1 MKRFIVEVL
10 LFIFTSFSIMAE
22 NAGNVT
28 SSVNEIKN
36 NSEIL
41 LKCSNMAGETAQ
53 GMGTAVNNGNN
64 IFLKCLNSENSSENL
79 IGTNKV
85 NSKDILLECLNTSEN
100 TAGEA
105 EKNGN
110 SDEKILKCSNIVRII
125 NANELFQTDKTGSIK
140 GIQLK
145 CSNTVKN
152 VNKAEIPLS
161 DSGGSNDIIL
171 KCSSVSENLPKNETA
186 INSGVTANSN
196 EITLKCSNIVRVVD
210 GNKVFPDNPENSD
223 AVILNCSDT
232 AEKAGN
238 IIGNIGQPK
247 GNIGSLGGNIGG
259 KVPVG
264 PIIGGVAGASAVGA
278 IVGGIGHH
286 GGGGSGSSRPP
297 KAGGGKDGNS
307 KPPKAG
313 GGKDDASNPKKQ
325 KKDDSKI
332 HNVRGIGIQPVN
344 PFWRSNLQEAED
356 SYSKIVRVGFQWV
369 RITASWH
376 RIQSQRNGAYDWQD
390 IDDAV
395 ALARKYNL
403 KVLMQISGAPEW
415 ATGADKLSA
424 AEKNALNARKIWV
437 ASFAPLPQY
446 DNDFSNFVS
455 ALVKRY
461 APKGVIDYEFW
472 NEPGN
477 PEFWH
482 DTIQNPRPNPEHYTN
497 LLKIAYT
504 AAHDAHNDVNVMA
517 GGMTV
522 GVTNNSTG
530 YVGPMEFLE
539 RMYRAGAKGYFDGV
553 SHHPYGIYARTFRD
567 NGWTNMIG
575 DVVAPGGGEK
585 TLYQI
590 MSENGDGNKKI
601 WPSEVGLDAAYPG
614 VEETKQANIISQI
627 LRWYQRS
634 NIFGPL
640 ILYQAKDR
648 KPYITSGVVDR
659 DSNGDGWLDVN
670 IDTNGD
676 GVPDANI
683 DADHN
688 GRPDILD
695 AADPENY
702 FGIWK
707 SDGTE
712 KKAVDVIRRFIN
724 NNHPAPAPTPAPLTN
739 GCNSATD
746 ASGQW
751 KSVKCWEFKD
761 RNIPSDW
768 EGKRIINH
776 LGSHLT
782 YLPSSISLDGDHAI
796 LTTRRHCVNRKG
808 DPLTDANA
816 TTGVCP
822 AGKVTQYSSGRLES
836 GNIVDASKPFR
847 AEIRAKM
854 NWNHLQGM
862 RTALWMQKQRND
874 VDTPACKVPGGNA
887 PYGSLLILEWF
898 ASTPDYGWPASN
910 ISCYYSQTNHEWT
923 PRGFTHRLENRVGS
937 GSKPLTDE
945 WHVWTIEYDGTKVRY
960 YMDGRL
966 APVVHYRIQDARR
979 ISVVDSTRY
988 DQYGSYLSTMPDE
1001 DYSKL
1006 NIPSSLV
1013 KQGFEND
1020 RWHFIINDYVEWEPG
1035 LNPPSDG
1042 APFPVQTT
1050 EIDYVRLY
1058 QK

>member
-1 MKRFIVEVL
+1 MKKSIVAGFL
-10 LFIFTSFSIMAE
+10 LIFLSFSIMAE
-22 NAGNVT
+22 NIGNMP
-28 SSVNEIKN
+28 SSVNEVKSGN
-36 NSEIL
+36 EIL
-41 LKCSNMAGETAQ
+41 LKCLNIVGESTQ
-53 GMGTAVNNGNN
+53 GTEITENNGNN
-64 IFLKCLNSENSSENL
+64 IFLKCLNFENGSENTVT
-79 IGTNKV
+79 TNKI
-85 NSKDILLECLNTSEN
+85 NSKDILMECLNTSEN
-100 TAGEA
+100 TSDEMV
-105 EKNGN
+105 KNEN
-110 SDEKILKCSNIVRII
+110 SDEKILKCSNVVKII
-125 NANELFQTDKTGSIK
+125 NSNELFQTDKIENINGV
-140 GIQLK
+140 QLK

-152 VNKAEIPLS
+152 IGKSEIPLL
-161 DSGGSNDIIL
+161 DSGGSNNIIL
-171 KCSSVSENLPKNETA
+171 KCSNVSEDLSKNETK
-186 INSGVTANSN
+186 INNGTGNST
-196 EITLKCSNIVRVVD
+196 EITLKCSNVVRVID
-210 GNKVFPDNPENSD
+210 GNKVFSDNSEND
-223 AVILNCSDT
+223 TAVILSCSDKT
-232 AEKAGN
+232 ENAN

-247 GNIGSLGGNIGG
+247 VNIGPLGGNIGG
-259 KVPVG
+259 KVPIG

-286 GGGGSGSSRPP
+286 
-297 KAGGGKDGNS
+297 KGGGKGGN
-307 KPPKAG
+307 PG
-313 GGKDDASNPKKQ
+313 HQNGRNDGGKDDNPKKQ
-325 KKDDSKI
+325 KKDDTKI
-332 HNVRGIGIQPVN
+332 HNVKGIGIQPVN
-344 PFWRSNLQEAED
+344 PFWRSNLREAED
-356 SYSKIVRVGFQWV
+356 SYSKIARVGFQWV

-446 DNDFSNFVS
+446 NNEFSNFVS

-461 APKGVIDYEFW
+461 AQKGVIDYEFW

-482 DTIQNPRPNPEHYTN
+482 DTIQNPRPNPEHYTD

-522 GVTNNSTG
+522 GNSNSSTG

-539 RMYRAGAKGYFDGV
+539 RMYRAGAKGYFDGL

-567 NGWTNMIG
+567 NGWANMIG
-575 DVVAPGGGEK
+575 DVVAPGRGEK

-590 MSENGDGNKKI
+590 MSEHGDGNKKI
-601 WPSEVGLDAAYPG
+601 WITEVGIDAAYPG
-614 VEETKQANIISQI
+614 VEETKQANVISKI
-627 LRWYQRS
+627 LDQYQKS
-634 NIFGPL
+634 NIYGPL
-640 ILYQAKDR
+640 IFYQAKDR
-648 KPYITSGVVDR
+648 KPYITSGILDK

-683 DADHN
+683 DTDHN

-739 GCNSATD
+739 GCDSATD

-768 EGKRIINH
+768 VSKRIINH

-898 ASTPDYGWPASN
+898 SSTPSYAWPATN
-910 ISCYYSQTNHEWT
+910 ISCYYSQVNHEWT
-923 PRGFTHRLENRVGS
+923 PRGFTHRLENIVGGHTTS
-937 GSKPLTDE
+937 LTHE
-945 WHVWTIEYDGTKVRY
+945 WHVWAIEFDGTKVRY

-966 APVVHYRIQDARR
+966 IPVVHYRIKDAQR
-979 ISVVDSTRY
+979 ISVVDNTRY
-988 DQYGSYLSTMPDE
+988 DQYGNYLSTMPDE
-1001 DYSKL
+1001 DFSKL
-1006 NIPSSLV
+1006 NIPSALV

-1020 RWHFIINDYVEWEPG
+1020 RWHFIINDYVEWESG
-1035 LNPPSDG
+1035 LNPPSEHS
-1042 APFPVQTT
+1042 PFPVQTT

>member
-1 MKRFIVEVL
+1 MKRFIIAVL
-10 LFIFTSFSIMAE
+10 LLIFMSFSIMAE
-22 NAGNVT
+22 NTGNV
-28 SSVNEIKN
+28 SFSVSEIKSN
-36 NSEIL
+36 NDIL
-41 LKCSNMAGETAQ
+41 LKCSNMAGENTQ
-53 GMGTAVNNGNN
+53 GTGITENNGNN
-64 IFLKCLNSENSSENL
+64 IFLKCINSETGSENI
-79 IGTNKV
+79 IGTNKISSQ
-85 NSKDILLECLNTSEN
+85 NILLKCLNTSESTEDELTKDVN
-100 TAGEA
+100 TA
-105 EKNGN
+105 EKL
-110 SDEKILKCSNIVRII
+110 LKCSNIVRII
-125 NANELFQTDKTGSIK
+125 KIDELSQIESANAV
-140 GIQLK
+140 QLK
-145 CSNTVKN
+145 CSNTVTN
-152 VNKAEIPLS
+152 NIV
-161 DSGGSNDIIL
+161 L
-171 KCSSVSENLPKNETA
+171 KCSGTSENLLKKETT
-186 INSGVTANSN
+186 INSGTVNTA
-196 EITLKCSNIVRVVD
+196 EKLLKCSNIVKVID
-210 GNKVFPDNPENSD
+210 GNKVFSDNLGNYD
-223 AVILNCSDT
+223 AVILNCTDT
-232 AEKAGN
+232 TEKNSN
-238 IIGNIGQPK
+238 IIGNIAQPK
-247 GNIGSLGGNIGG
+247 VNIGSLGGNIGG

-278 IVGGIGHH
+278 IAGGIGHH
-286 GGGGSGSSRPP
+286 
-297 KAGGGKDGNS
+297 KGGGKGGN
-307 KPPKAG
+307 PG
-313 GGKDDASNPKKQ
+313 HQNGRNDGGKDDNPKKQ
-325 KKDDSKI
+325 KKDDTKI
-332 HNVRGIGIQPVN
+332 HNVKGIGIQPVN
-344 PFWRSNLQEAED
+344 PFWRSNLREAED
-356 SYSKIVRVGFQWV
+356 SYSKIAGAGFQWV

-376 RIQSQRNGAYDWQD
+376 RIQSSKNGRYDWQD

-395 ALARKYNL
+395 ALAKKYNL

-437 ASFAPLPQY
+437 ASFAPLQQY
-446 DNDFSNFVS
+446 DNDFSNFVT

-461 APKGVIDYEFW
+461 ASQGVIDYEFW

-482 DTIQNPRPNPEHYTN
+482 DTIQNPRPNPEHYTD

-522 GVTNNSTG
+522 GNSNSSTG

-539 RMYRAGAKGYFDGV
+539 RMYRAGAKGYFDGL

-567 NGWTNMIG
+567 NGWANMIG

-590 MSENGDGNKKI
+590 MSEHGDGNKKI
-601 WPSEVGLDAAYPG
+601 WITEVGIDAAYPG
-614 VEETKQANIISQI
+614 IEETKQANVISKI
-627 LRWYQRS
+627 LDQYQKS
-634 NIFGPL
+634 NIYGPL
-640 ILYQAKDR
+640 IFYQAKDR
-648 KPYITSGVVDR
+648 KPYITSGILDK

-683 DADHN
+683 DTDHN

-739 GCNSATD
+739 GCDSATD

-768 EGKRIINH
+768 VSKRIINH

-898 ASTPDYGWPASN
+898 SSTPSYAWPATN
-910 ISCYYSQTNHEWT
+910 ISCYYSQVNHEWT
-923 PRGFTHRLENRVGS
+923 PRGFTHRLENIVGGHTTS
-937 GSKPLTDE
+937 LTHE
-945 WHVWTIEYDGTKVRY
+945 WHVWAIEFDGTKVRY

-966 APVVHYRIQDARR
+966 IPVVHYRIKDAQR
-979 ISVVDSTRY
+979 ISVVDNTRY
-988 DQYGSYLSTMPDE
+988 DQYGNYLSTMPDE
-1001 DYSKL
+1001 DFSKL
-1006 NIPSSLV
+1006 NIPSALV

-1020 RWHFIINDYVEWEPG
+1020 RWHFIINDYVEWEPA
-1035 LNPPSDG
+1035 LNPPSEHS
-1042 APFPVQTT
+1042 PFPVQTT

>member
-1 MKRFIVEVL
+1 MKRFIIVVL
-10 LFIFTSFSIMAE
+10 ILIFMSFLIMAE
-22 NAGNVT
+22 NIGNVS
-28 SSVNEIKN
+28 SSVSEIKSN
-36 NSEIL
+36 NDIL
-41 LKCSNMAGETAQ
+41 LKCSNMAGESTQ
-53 GMGTAVNNGNN
+53 VTGINENNGNN
-64 IFLKCLNSENSSENL
+64 IFLKCMNSENINES
-79 IGTNKV
+79 IVTTNKI
-85 NSKDILLECLNTSEN
+85 NSKDILLECLNPSEK
-100 TAGEA
+100 TAGET
-105 EKNGN
+105 EKVGN
-110 SDEKILKCSNIVRII
+110 SNEKILKCSNIVKII
-125 NANELFQTDKTGSIK
+125 NASELLQTDKIGDVK

-145 CSNTVKN
+145 CSNPVKN
-152 VNKAEIPLS
+152 VNTAENPLS
-161 DSGGSNDIIL
+161 ESNSSKDIVL
-171 KCSSVSENLPKNETA
+171 KCSSTSENLLKNETT
-186 INSGVTANSN
+186 INSERVTTT
-196 EITLKCSNIVRVVD
+196 EITLKCSNVVKVID
-210 GNKVFPDNPENSD
+210 GNKVFSDNLENYD
-223 AVILNCSDT
+223 AVILNCT
-232 AEKAGN
+232 EKTENNNN

-247 GNIGSLGGNIGG
+247 GNIGSLGSNIGG
-259 KVPVG
+259 KVPIG
-264 PIIGGVAGASAVGA
+264 PIIGGAVGIPAVGA

-286 GGGGSGSSRPP
+286 GG
-297 KAGGGKDGNS
+297 K
-307 KPPKAG
+307 
-313 GGKDDASNPKKQ
+313 GKDDSPKAQNGGNNGSNNSGKNDIGKP

-332 HNVRGIGIQPVN
+332 HNVKGIGIQPVN

-356 SYSKIVRVGFQWV
+356 SYSKIARVGFQWV

-376 RIQSQRNGAYDWQD
+376 RIQSSKNEGYDWQD
-390 IDDAV
+390 IDDAI
-395 ALARKYNL
+395 ALAKKYNL

-415 ATGADKLSA
+415 ATGVDKLSA

-437 ASFAPLPQY
+437 ASFAPLQQY
-446 DNDFSNFVS
+446 DNDFSNFVT

-461 APKGVIDYEFW
+461 ASQGVIDYEFW

-482 DTIQNPRPNPEHYTN
+482 DTIQNPRPNPEHYTD

-522 GVTNNSTG
+522 GASNSATG

-539 RMYRAGAKGYFDGV
+539 RIYRAGAKGYFDGL

-567 NGWTNMIG
+567 NGWANMIG

-590 MSENGDGNKKI
+590 MSEHGDGNKKI
-601 WPSEVGLDAAYPG
+601 WITEVGIDAAYPG
-614 VEETKQANIISQI
+614 VEETKQANVISKI
-627 LRWYQRS
+627 LDQYQKS
-634 NIFGPL
+634 NIYGPL
-640 ILYQAKDR
+640 IFYQAKDR
-648 KPYITSGVVDR
+648 KPYITSGILDK

-683 DADHN
+683 DTDHN

-739 GCNSATD
+739 GCDSATD

-768 EGKRIINH
+768 VSKRIINH
-776 LGSHLT
+776 LDSHLT

-898 ASTPDYGWPASN
+898 SSTPSYAWPATN
-910 ISCYYSQTNHEWT
+910 ISCYYSQVNHEWT
-923 PRGFTHRLENRVGS
+923 PRGFTHRLENIVGGHTTS
-937 GSKPLTDE
+937 LTHE
-945 WHVWTIEYDGTKVRY
+945 WHVWAIEFDGTKVRY

-966 APVVHYRIQDARR
+966 IPVVHYRIKDAQR
-979 ISVVDSTRY
+979 ISVVDNTRY
-988 DQYGSYLSTMPDE
+988 DQYGNYLSTMPDE
-1001 DYSKL
+1001 DFSKL
-1006 NIPSSLV
+1006 NIPSALI

-1020 RWHFIINDYVEWEPG
+1020 KWHFIFNDYVEWEPG
-1035 LNPPSDG
+1035 LNPPSEHS
-1042 APFPVQTT
+1042 PFPVQTT
-1050 EIDYVRLY
+1050 DIDYVRLY
-1058 QK
+1058 RKN

>member
-1 MKRFIVEVL
+1 MKRFIIAVL
-10 LFIFTSFSIMAE
+10 LLICISFSIMAE
-22 NAGNVT
+22 NIGNVS
-28 SSVNEIKN
+28 SSVNEVKSHN
-36 NSEIL
+36 EIL
-41 LKCSNMAGETAQ
+41 LKCLNIAKESAQ
-53 GMGTAVNNGNN
+53 KTGITENNGNN
-64 IFLKCLNSENSSENL
+64 IFLKCLNFENSSENTVT
-79 IGTNKV
+79 TNKIS
-85 NSKDILLECLNTSEN
+85 SKDILLECLNTNEN
-100 TAGEA
+100 TAGEV

-125 NANELFQTDKTGSIK
+125 NANELLQTDKIGGIN

-152 VNKAEIPLS
+152 GNKAEIS
-161 DSGGSNDIIL
+161 ISGSIGSNNIIL
-171 KCSSVSENLPKNETA
+171 KCSSVSENLPKNETV
-186 INSGVTANSN
+186 INSGETSNSN

-210 GNKVFPDNPENSD
+210 GNKVFPDNPENND
-223 AVILNCSDT
+223 AVILNCSDAT
-232 AEKAGN
+232 EKNSN
-238 IIGNIGQPK
+238 IIGNIEQPK
-247 GNIGSLGGNIGG
+247 GNLGSSGGNIGG

-278 IVGGIGHH
+278 IIGGIGHH
-286 GGGGSGSSRPP
+286 GGDNNGSSSPSKGGS
-297 KAGGGKDGNS
+297 GKDGNS
-307 KPPKAG
+307 KPPKNG
-313 GGKDDASNPKKQ
+313 GGKDDASNPKKE
-325 KKDDSKI
+325 KKDDPKI
-332 HNVRGIGIQPVN
+332 HDVRGIGIQPVN

-356 SYSKIVRVGFQWV
+356 SYSKIAKVGFQWV

-376 RIQSQRNGAYDWQD
+376 RIQSKKNGGYDWQD

-395 ALARKYNL
+395 ALAKKYNL

-446 DNDFSNFVS
+446 DNDFSNFVT

-461 APKGVIDYEFW
+461 ATKGVIDYEFW

-482 DTIQNPRPNPEHYTN
+482 DTIQNPKPNPEHYTN

-504 AAHDAHNDVNVMA
+504 AAHNAHDDVNIMA

-522 GVTNNSTG
+522 GSSNSSTG
-530 YVGPMEFLE
+530 YIGPMEFLE

-567 NGWTNMIG
+567 NGWANMIG
-575 DVVAPGGGEK
+575 DVVKPGGGEK

-614 VEETKQANIISQI
+614 VDEIKQANVISQI
-627 LRWYQRS
+627 LGWYQKS

-659 DSNGDGWLDVN
+659 DNNGDGWLDVN

-676 GVPDANI
+676 GIPDANI
-683 DADHN
+683 DADNN

-712 KKAVDVIRRFIN
+712 KKAVDVLRRFIN
-724 NNHPAPAPTPAPLTN
+724 NKMISSPAPLAN
-739 GCNSATD
+739 GCDSATD

-768 EGKRIINH
+768 QSKRIINH
-776 LGSHLT
+776 LDSHLT
-782 YLPSSISLDGDHAI
+782 YLPNNISLDGDHVKI
-796 LTTRRHCVNRKG
+796 TTRRHCVNRKG

-836 GNIVDASKPFR
+836 NKLVDASKPFR

-854 NWNHLQGM
+854 NWNRLQGM
-862 RTALWMQKQRND
+862 RTALWMQKQQND
-874 VDTPACKVPGGNA
+874 VDTPICKNPGGSA

-898 ASTPDYGWPASN
+898 ASTPSYAWPATN
-910 ISCYYSQTNHEWT
+910 ISCYYSQVNHEWT
-923 PRGFTHRLENRVGS
+923 PRGFTHRLENIVGGHS
-937 GSKPLTDE
+937 ESLTHE
-945 WHVWTIEYDGTKVRY
+945 WHVWAIEFDGTKVRY
-960 YMDGRL
+960 YMDGRMI
-966 APVVHYRIQDARR
+966 PVVHYRIKDAQR
-979 ISVVDSTRY
+979 ISVVDNTRY
-988 DQYGSYLSTMPDE
+988 DQYGNYLSTMPDE
-1001 DYSKL
+1001 DFGKL
-1006 NIPSSLV
+1006 NIPSALV

-1020 RWHFIINDYVEWEPG
+1020 KWHFIFNDYVEWESG
-1035 LNPPSDG
+1035 LNPPSEHS
-1042 APFPVQTT
+1042 PFPVQTT

>member
-1 MKRFIVEVL
+1 MVKFIVRGL
-10 LFIFTSFSIMAE
+10 LLICISFSIMAE
-22 NAGNVT
+22 NVDNVT
-28 SSVNEIKN
+28 SSANEIKN
-36 NSEIL
+36 SSEIL
-41 LKCSNMAGETAQ
+41 LKCSNMAGENAQ
-53 GMGTAVNNGNN
+53 GTGITENNGNN
-64 IFLKCLNSENSSENL
+64 IFLKCINSETGSENI
-79 IGTNKV
+79 IGTNKISSQ
-85 NSKDILLECLNTSEN
+85 NILLKCLNTSESTEDELTKDVN
-100 TAGEA
+100 TA
-105 EKNGN
+105 EKL
-110 SDEKILKCSNIVRII
+110 LKCSNIVRII
-125 NANELFQTDKTGSIK
+125 KIDELSQIESANAV
-140 GIQLK
+140 QLK
-145 CSNTVKN
+145 CSNTVTN
-152 VNKAEIPLS
+152 NIV
-161 DSGGSNDIIL
+161 L
-171 KCSSVSENLPKNETA
+171 KCSGTSENLLKKETT
-186 INSGVTANSN
+186 INSGTVNTA
-196 EITLKCSNIVRVVD
+196 EKLLKCSNIVKVID
-210 GNKVFPDNPENSD
+210 GNKVFSDNLGNYD
-223 AVILNCSDT
+223 AVILNCTDT
-232 AEKAGN
+232 TEKNSN
-238 IIGNIGQPK
+238 IIGNIAQPK
-247 GNIGSLGGNIGG
+247 VNIGSLGGNIGG

-278 IVGGIGHH
+278 IAGGIGHH
-286 GGGGSGSSRPP
+286 
-297 KAGGGKDGNS
+297 KGGGKGGN
-307 KPPKAG
+307 PG
-313 GGKDDASNPKKQ
+313 HQNGRNDGGKDDNPKKQ
-325 KKDDSKI
+325 KKDDTKI
-332 HNVRGIGIQPVN
+332 HNVKGIGIQPVN
-344 PFWRSNLQEAED
+344 PFWRSNLREAED
-356 SYSKIVRVGFQWV
+356 SYSKIAGAGFQWV

-376 RIQSQRNGAYDWQD
+376 RIQSSKNGRYDWQD

-395 ALARKYNL
+395 ALAKKYNL

-437 ASFAPLPQY
+437 ASFAPLQQY
-446 DNDFSNFVS
+446 DNDFSNFVT

-461 APKGVIDYEFW
+461 ASQGVIDYEFW

-482 DTIQNPRPNPEHYTN
+482 DTIQNPRPNPEHYTD

-522 GVTNNSTG
+522 GASNSATG

-539 RMYRAGAKGYFDGV
+539 RMYRAGAKGYFDGL

-567 NGWTNMIG
+567 NGWANMIG

-590 MSENGDGNKKI
+590 MSEHGDGNKKI
-601 WPSEVGLDAAYPG
+601 WITEVGIDAAYPG
-614 VEETKQANIISQI
+614 VEETKQANVISKI
-627 LRWYQRS
+627 LDQYQKS
-634 NIFGPL
+634 NIYGPL
-640 ILYQAKDR
+640 IFYQAKDR
-648 KPYITSGVVDR
+648 KPYITSGILDK

-683 DADHN
+683 DTDHN

-739 GCNSATD
+739 GCDSATD

-768 EGKRIINH
+768 VSKRIINH

-898 ASTPDYGWPASN
+898 SSTPSYAWPATN
-910 ISCYYSQTNHEWT
+910 ISCYYSQVNHEWT
-923 PRGFTHRLENRVGS
+923 PRGFTHRLENIVGGHTTS
-937 GSKPLTDE
+937 LTHE
-945 WHVWTIEYDGTKVRY
+945 WHVWAIEFDGTKVRY

-966 APVVHYRIQDARR
+966 IPVVHYRIKDAQR
-979 ISVVDSTRY
+979 ISVVDNTRY
-988 DQYGSYLSTMPDE
+988 DQYGNYLSTMPDE
-1001 DYSKL
+1001 DFSKL
-1006 NIPSSLV
+1006 NIPSALV

-1020 RWHFIINDYVEWEPG
+1020 RWHFIINDYVEWESG
-1035 LNPPSDG
+1035 LNPPSEHS
-1042 APFPVQTT
+1042 PFPVQTT

>member
-1 MKRFIVEVL
+1 MKKSIVAVL
-10 LFIFTSFSIMAE
+10 LLIFLSFSIMAE
-22 NAGNVT
+22 NMGNMP
-28 SSVNEIKN
+28 SSVNEVKSGN
-36 NSEIL
+36 EIL
-41 LKCSNMAGETAQ
+41 LKCLNTVGESTQ
-53 GMGTAVNNGNN
+53 GTEITENNGNN
-64 IFLKCLNSENSSENL
+64 IFLKCLNFENSSENTVT
-79 IGTNKV
+79 TNKI
-85 NSKDILLECLNTSEN
+85 NSKDILLECLDTSKNTSDEMV
-100 TAGEA
+100 
-105 EKNGN
+105 KNEN
-110 SDEKILKCSNIVRII
+110 SDEKILKCSNLVKII
-125 NANELFQTDKTGSIK
+125 NSNELFQTEKIENINGV
-140 GIQLK
+140 QLK

-152 VNKAEIPLS
+152 IGKSEIPLL

-171 KCSSVSENLPKNETA
+171 KCSNVSEDLSKNETK
-186 INSGVTANSN
+186 INNVTGNST
-196 EITLKCSNIVRVVD
+196 EITLKCSNIVRVID
-210 GNKVFPDNPENSD
+210 GNKVFSDNSEND
-223 AVILNCSDT
+223 TAVILSCSDKT
-232 AEKAGN
+232 ENAN

-247 GNIGSLGGNIGG
+247 VNIGSLGGNIGG

-286 GGGGSGSSRPP
+286 
-297 KAGGGKDGNS
+297 KGGGKGGN
-307 KPPKAG
+307 PG
-313 GGKDDASNPKKQ
+313 HQNGRNDGGKDDNPKKQ
-325 KKDDSKI
+325 KKDDTKI
-332 HNVRGIGIQPVN
+332 HNVKGIGIQPVN
-344 PFWRSNLQEAED
+344 PFWRSNLREAED
-356 SYSKIVRVGFQWV
+356 SYSQIAKVGFQWV

-376 RIQSQRNGAYDWQD
+376 RIQSSKNGRYDWQD

-395 ALARKYNL
+395 ALAKKYNL
-403 KVLMQISGAPEW
+403 KVLIQISGAPEW

-437 ASFAPLPQY
+437 ASFAPLQQY

-461 APKGVIDYEFW
+461 ASQGVIDYEFW

-482 DTIQNPRPNPEHYTN
+482 DTIQNPRPNPEHYTH

-504 AAHDAHNDVNVMA
+504 AAHNAHNDVNVMA

-522 GVTNNSTG
+522 GNSNSSTG
-530 YVGPMEFLE
+530 YIGPMEFLE
-539 RMYRAGAKGYFDGV
+539 RMYRSGAKGYFDGV
-553 SHHPYGIYARTFRD
+553 SHHPYGIYARAFRD
-567 NGWTNMIG
+567 NGWANMIG
-575 DVVAPGGGEK
+575 DVVAPGTGEK

-614 VEETKQANIISQI
+614 VDETKQANVISQI
-627 LRWYQRS
+627 LGWYQKS
-634 NIFGPL
+634 DIFGPL

-676 GVPDANI
+676 GIPDANI
-683 DADHN
+683 DADNN

-712 KKAVDVIRRFIN
+712 KKAVDVIRRFIKN
-724 NNHPAPAPTPAPLTN
+724 QPAPGSSPLKN
-739 GCNSATD
+739 GCSSATD

-768 EGKRIINH
+768 ASKRIINH
-776 LGSHLT
+776 LGSYLT
-782 YLPSSISLDGDHAI
+782 YLPSSISLDGDHVI

-836 GNIVDASKPFR
+836 NKLVDASKPFR
-847 AEIRAKM
+847 AEIRARM
-854 NWNHLQGM
+854 NWNRLQGM
-862 RTALWMQKQRND
+862 RTALWMQKQQND
-874 VDTPACKVPGGNA
+874 VDTPICKNPGGSA

-898 ASTPDYGWPASN
+898 SSTPSYAWPATN
-910 ISCYYSQTNHEWT
+910 ISCYYSQVNHEWT
-923 PRGFTHRLENRVGS
+923 PRGFTHRLENIVG
-937 GSKPLTDE
+937 GQSKSLTHE
-945 WHVWTIEYDGTKVRY
+945 WHVWTIEFDGTKVRY

-966 APVVHYRIQDARR
+966 IPVVHYRIKDAQR
-979 ISVVDSTRY
+979 ISVVDKTRY
-988 DQYGSYLSTMPDE
+988 DQYGNYLSTMPDE
-1001 DYSKL
+1001 DFSKL
-1006 NIPSSLV
+1006 NAPSSLI

-1020 RWHFIINDYVEWEPG
+1020 KWHFIFNDYVEWEPG
-1035 LNPPSDG
+1035 LNPPSEHS
-1042 APFPVQTT
+1042 PFPVQTT

>member
-1 MKRFIVEVL
+1 MKKSIVAVL
-10 LFIFTSFSIMAE
+10 LLIFVSFSIMAE
-22 NAGNVT
+22 NIGNMP
-28 SSVNEIKN
+28 SSVNEVKSGN
-36 NSEIL
+36 EIL
-41 LKCSNMAGETAQ
+41 LKCLNTVGESTQ
-53 GMGTAVNNGNN
+53 GTEITENNGNN
-64 IFLKCLNSENSSENL
+64 IFLKCLNFENSSENTVT
-79 IGTNKV
+79 TNKI
-85 NSKDILLECLNTSEN
+85 NSKDILLECLDTSKNTSDEMV
-100 TAGEA
+100 
-105 EKNGN
+105 KNEN
-110 SDEKILKCSNIVRII
+110 SDEKILKCSNLVKII
-125 NANELFQTDKTGSIK
+125 NSNELFQTDKIENINGV
-140 GIQLK
+140 QLK

-152 VNKAEIPLS
+152 IGKSEIPLL
-161 DSGGSNDIIL
+161 DSSGSNDIIL
-171 KCSSVSENLPKNETA
+171 KCSDVSEDLSKNETK
-186 INSGVTANSN
+186 INNGIGNST
-196 EITLKCSNIVRVVD
+196 EITLKCSNIVRVID
-210 GNKVFPDNPENSD
+210 GNKVFSDNSEND
-223 AVILNCSDT
+223 TAVILSCSDKT
-232 AEKAGN
+232 ENAN

-247 GNIGSLGGNIGG
+247 VNIGSLGGNIGG

-286 GGGGSGSSRPP
+286 
-297 KAGGGKDGNS
+297 KGGGKGGN
-307 KPPKAG
+307 PG
-313 GGKDDASNPKKQ
+313 HQNGRNDGGKDDNPKKQ
-325 KKDDSKI
+325 KKDDTKI
-332 HNVRGIGIQPVN
+332 HNVKGIGIQPVN
-344 PFWRSNLQEAED
+344 PFWRSNLREAED
-356 SYSKIVRVGFQWV
+356 SYSQIAKVGFQWV

-376 RIQSQRNGAYDWQD
+376 RIQSSKNGRYDWQD

-395 ALARKYNL
+395 ALAKKYNL

-437 ASFAPLPQY
+437 ASFAPLQQY

-461 APKGVIDYEFW
+461 ASQGVIDYEFW

-482 DTIQNPRPNPEHYTN
+482 DTIQNPRPNPEHYTH

-504 AAHDAHNDVNVMA
+504 AAHNAHNDVNVMA

-522 GVTNNSTG
+522 GNSNSSTG
-530 YVGPMEFLE
+530 YIGPMEFLE
-539 RMYRAGAKGYFDGV
+539 RMYRSGAKGYFDGV
-553 SHHPYGIYARTFRD
+553 SHHPYGIYARAFRE
-567 NGWTNMIG
+567 NGWANMIG
-575 DVVAPGGGEK
+575 DVVAPGTGEK

-614 VEETKQANIISQI
+614 VDETKQANVIGQI
-627 LRWYQRS
+627 LGWYQKS
-634 NIFGPL
+634 DIFGPL

-648 KPYITSGVVDR
+648 KPYITSGVLDR

-676 GVPDANI
+676 GIPDANI
-683 DADHN
+683 DADNN

-712 KKAVDVIRRFIN
+712 KKAVDVIRRFIKN
-724 NNHPAPAPTPAPLTN
+724 QPAPGSSPLTN
-739 GCNSATD
+739 GCSSATD

-761 RNIPSDW
+761 RNIPSGW
-768 EGKRIINH
+768 QSKKAINH
-776 LGSHLT
+776 LNSHLS
-782 YLPSSISLDGDHAI
+782 YLQNNVSLVDGDYVRI
-796 LTTRRHCVNRKG
+796 TTRRHCVNRIG

-816 TTGVCP
+816 TTGVCA
-822 AGKVTQYSSGRLES
+822 AGKITQYSSGRLES
-836 GNIVDASKPFR
+836 NKLVDASKPFR
-847 AEIRAKM
+847 AEIRARM
-854 NWNHLQGM
+854 NWNRLQGM
-862 RTALWMQKQRND
+862 RTALWMQKQQND
-874 VDTPACKVPGGNA
+874 VDTPICKNPGGSA

-898 ASTPDYGWPASN
+898 SSTPSYAWPATN
-910 ISCYYSQTNHEWT
+910 ISCYYSQVNHEWT
-923 PRGFTHRLENRVGS
+923 PRGFTHRLENIVG
-937 GSKPLTDE
+937 GQSKSLTHE
-945 WHVWTIEYDGTKVRY
+945 WHVWTIEFDGTKVRY

-966 APVVHYRIQDARR
+966 IPVVHYRIKDAQR
-979 ISVVDSTRY
+979 ISVVDNTRY
-988 DQYGSYLSTMPDE
+988 DQYGNYLSTMPDE
-1001 DYSKL
+1001 DFSKL
-1006 NIPSSLV
+1006 NAPSSLI

-1020 RWHFIINDYVEWEPG
+1020 KWHFIFNDYVEWEPG
-1035 LNPPSDG
+1035 LNPPSEHS
-1042 APFPVQTT
+1042 PFPIQTT

>member
-1 MKRFIVEVL
+1 MKKSIVAVL
-10 LFIFTSFSIMAE
+10 LLIFVSFSIMAE
-22 NAGNVT
+22 NIGNMP
-28 SSVNEIKN
+28 SSVNEVKSGN
-36 NSEIL
+36 EIL
-41 LKCSNMAGETAQ
+41 LKCLNTVGESTQ
-53 GMGTAVNNGNN
+53 GTEITENNGNN
-64 IFLKCLNSENSSENL
+64 IFLKCLNFENSSENTVT
-79 IGTNKV
+79 TNKI
-85 NSKDILLECLNTSEN
+85 NSKDILLECLDTSKNTSDEMV
-100 TAGEA
+100 
-105 EKNGN
+105 KNEN
-110 SDEKILKCSNIVRII
+110 SDEKILKCSNLVKII
-125 NANELFQTDKTGSIK
+125 NSNELFQTDKIENINGV
-140 GIQLK
+140 QLK

-152 VNKAEIPLS
+152 IGKSEIPLL

-171 KCSSVSENLPKNETA
+171 KCSNVSEDLSKNETK
-186 INSGVTANSN
+186 INNVTGNST
-196 EITLKCSNIVRVVD
+196 EITLKCSNIVRVID
-210 GNKVFPDNPENSD
+210 GNKVFSDNSEND
-223 AVILNCSDT
+223 TAVILSCSDKT
-232 AEKAGN
+232 ENAN

-247 GNIGSLGGNIGG
+247 VNIGSLGGNIGG

-286 GGGGSGSSRPP
+286 
-297 KAGGGKDGNS
+297 KGGGKGGAPGYKNGRND
-307 KPPKAG
+307 
-313 GGKDDASNPKKQ
+313 GGKDDNPKKQ
-325 KKDDSKI
+325 KKDDTKI
-332 HNVRGIGIQPVN
+332 HNVKGIGIQPVN
-344 PFWRSNLQEAED
+344 PFWRSNLREAED
-356 SYSKIVRVGFQWV
+356 SYSQIAKVGFQWV
-369 RITASWH
+369 RITASWN
-376 RIQSQRNGAYDWQD
+376 RIQSSKNGRYDWQD

-395 ALARKYNL
+395 ALAKKYNL

-437 ASFAPLPQY
+437 ASFAPLQQY

-461 APKGVIDYEFW
+461 ASQGVIDYEFW

-482 DTIQNPRPNPEHYTN
+482 DTIQNPRPNPEHYTH

-504 AAHDAHNDVNVMA
+504 AAHNAHNDVNVMA

-522 GVTNNSTG
+522 GNSNSSTG
-530 YVGPMEFLE
+530 YIGPMEFLE
-539 RMYRAGAKGYFDGV
+539 RMYRSGAKGYFDGV
-553 SHHPYGIYARTFRD
+553 SHHPYGIYARAFRD
-567 NGWTNMIG
+567 NGWANMIG
-575 DVVAPGGGEK
+575 DVVAPGTGEK

-614 VEETKQANIISQI
+614 VDETKQANVISQI
-627 LRWYQRS
+627 LGWYQKS
-634 NIFGPL
+634 DIFGPL

-676 GVPDANI
+676 GIPDANI
-683 DADHN
+683 DADNN

-712 KKAVDVIRRFIN
+712 KKAVDVIRRFIKN
-724 NNHPAPAPTPAPLTN
+724 QPAPGSSPLTN
-739 GCNSATD
+739 GCSSATD

-761 RNIPSDW
+761 RNIPSGW
-768 EGKRIINH
+768 QSKKAINH
-776 LGSHLT
+776 LNSYLS
-782 YLPSSISLDGDHAI
+782 YLPNNVSLVDGDYVRI
-796 LTTRRHCVNRKG
+796 TTRRHCVNRIG

-816 TTGVCP
+816 TTGVCA
-822 AGKVTQYSSGRLES
+822 AGKITQYSSGRLES
-836 GNIVDASKPFR
+836 NKLVDASKPFR
-847 AEIRAKM
+847 AEIRARM
-854 NWNHLQGM
+854 NWNRLQGM
-862 RTALWMQKQRND
+862 RTALWMQKQQND
-874 VDTPACKVPGGNA
+874 VDTPICKNPGGSA

-898 ASTPDYGWPASN
+898 SSTPSYAWPATN
-910 ISCYYSQTNHEWT
+910 ISCYYSQVNHEWT
-923 PRGFTHRLENRVGS
+923 PRGFTHRLENIVG
-937 GSKPLTDE
+937 GQSKSLTHE
-945 WHVWTIEYDGTKVRY
+945 WHVWTIEFDGTKVRY

-966 APVVHYRIQDARR
+966 IPVVHYRIKDAQR
-979 ISVVDSTRY
+979 ISVVDKTRY
-988 DQYGSYLSTMPDE
+988 DQYGNYLSTMPDE
-1001 DYSKL
+1001 DFSKL
-1006 NIPSSLV
+1006 NAPSSLI

-1020 RWHFIINDYVEWEPG
+1020 KWHFIFNDYVEWEPG
-1035 LNPPSDG
+1035 LNPPSEHS
-1042 APFPVQTT
+1042 PFPVQTT

>member
-1 MKRFIVEVL
+1 MKRFIIAVL
-10 LFIFTSFSIMAE
+10 LLICISFSIMAE
-22 NAGNVT
+22 NVDNVT
-28 SSVNEIKN
+28 SSANEIKN
-36 NSEIL
+36 SGEIL
-41 LKCSNMAGETAQ
+41 LKCSNMAGENAQ
-53 GMGTAVNNGNN
+53 GTGITENNGNN
-64 IFLKCLNSENSSENL
+64 IFLKCINSETGSENI
-79 IGTNKV
+79 IGTNKISSQ
-85 NSKDILLECLNTSEN
+85 NILLKCLNTSESTEDELTKDVN
-100 TAGEA
+100 TA
-105 EKNGN
+105 EKL
-110 SDEKILKCSNIVRII
+110 LKCSNIVRII
-125 NANELFQTDKTGSIK
+125 KIDELSQIESANAV
-140 GIQLK
+140 QLK
-145 CSNTVKN
+145 CSNTVTN
-152 VNKAEIPLS
+152 NIV
-161 DSGGSNDIIL
+161 L
-171 KCSSVSENLPKNETA
+171 KCSGTSENLLKKETT
-186 INSGVTANSN
+186 INSGTVNTA
-196 EITLKCSNIVRVVD
+196 EKLLKCSNIVKVID
-210 GNKVFPDNPENSD
+210 GNKVFSDNLGNYD
-223 AVILNCSDT
+223 AVILNCTDT
-232 AEKAGN
+232 TEKNSN
-238 IIGNIGQPK
+238 IIGNIAQPK
-247 GNIGSLGGNIGG
+247 VNIGSLGGNIGG

-278 IVGGIGHH
+278 IAGGIGHH
-286 GGGGSGSSRPP
+286 
-297 KAGGGKDGNS
+297 KGGGKGGN
-307 KPPKAG
+307 PG
-313 GGKDDASNPKKQ
+313 HQNGRNDGGKDDNPKKQ
-325 KKDDSKI
+325 KKDDTKI
-332 HNVRGIGIQPVN
+332 HNVKGIGIQPVN
-344 PFWRSNLQEAED
+344 PFWRSNLREAED
-356 SYSKIVRVGFQWV
+356 SYSKIAGAGFQWV

-376 RIQSQRNGAYDWQD
+376 RIQSSKNGRYDWQD

-395 ALARKYNL
+395 ALAKKYNL

-446 DNDFSNFVS
+446 NNEFSNFVS

-482 DTIQNPRPNPEHYTN
+482 DTIQNPRPNPEHYTD

-522 GVTNNSTG
+522 GASNSTTG

-539 RMYRAGAKGYFDGV
+539 RMYRAGAKGYFDGL

-567 NGWTNMIG
+567 NGWANMIG

-590 MSENGDGNKKI
+590 MSEHGDGNKKI
-601 WPSEVGLDAAYPG
+601 WITEVGIDAAYPG
-614 VEETKQANIISQI
+614 IEETKQANVISKI
-627 LRWYQRS
+627 LDQYQKS
-634 NIFGPL
+634 NIYGPL
-640 ILYQAKDR
+640 IFYQAKDR
-648 KPYITSGVVDR
+648 KPYITSGILDK

-683 DADHN
+683 DTDHN

-739 GCNSATD
+739 GCDSATD

-751 KSVKCWEFKD
+751 KSVKCWEFKG

-768 EGKRIINH
+768 VSKRIINH

-898 ASTPDYGWPASN
+898 SSTPSYAWPATN
-910 ISCYYSQTNHEWT
+910 ISCYYSQVNHEWT
-923 PRGFTHRLENRVGS
+923 PRGFTHRLENIVGGHTTS
-937 GSKPLTDE
+937 LTHE
-945 WHVWTIEYDGTKVRY
+945 WHVWAIEFDGTKVRY

-966 APVVHYRIQDARR
+966 IPVVHYRIKDAQR
-979 ISVVDSTRY
+979 ISVVDNTRY
-988 DQYGSYLSTMPDE
+988 DQYGNYLSTMPDE
-1001 DYSKL
+1001 DFSKL
-1006 NIPSSLV
+1006 NIPSALV

-1020 RWHFIINDYVEWEPG
+1020 KWHFIINDYVEWESG
-1035 LNPPSDG
+1035 LNPPSEHS
-1042 APFPVQTT
+1042 PFPVQTT

>member
-1 MKRFIVEVL
+1 MKRFIIAVL
-10 LFIFTSFSIMAE
+10 LLIFMSFSIMAE
-22 NAGNVT
+22 NTGNV
-28 SSVNEIKN
+28 SFSVSEIKSN
-36 NSEIL
+36 NDIL
-41 LKCSNMAGETAQ
+41 LKCSNMAGENAQ
-53 GMGTAVNNGNN
+53 GTGITENNGNN
-64 IFLKCLNSENSSENL
+64 IFLKCINSETGSENI
-79 IGTNKV
+79 IGTNKISSQ
-85 NSKDILLECLNTSEN
+85 NILLKCLNTSESTEDELTKDVN
-100 TAGEA
+100 TA
-105 EKNGN
+105 EKL
-110 SDEKILKCSNIVRII
+110 LKCSNIVRII
-125 NANELFQTDKTGSIK
+125 KIDELSQIESANAV
-140 GIQLK
+140 QLK
-145 CSNTVKN
+145 CSNTVTN
-152 VNKAEIPLS
+152 NIV
-161 DSGGSNDIIL
+161 L
-171 KCSSVSENLPKNETA
+171 KCSGTSENLLKKETT
-186 INSGVTANSN
+186 INSGTVNTA
-196 EITLKCSNIVRVVD
+196 EKLLKCSNIVKVID
-210 GNKVFPDNPENSD
+210 GNKVFSDNLGNYD

-232 AEKAGN
+232 TVAPVNNVVGTV
-238 IIGNIGQPK
+238 GQS
-247 GNIGSLGGNIGG
+247 GGSTGLSGGGIGG
-259 KVPVG
+259 VSPVV
-264 PIIGGVAGASAVGA
+264 PIIGGAVPAVGA
-278 IVGGIGHH
+278 IIGATRHH
-286 GGGGSGSSRPP
+286 GGGGGGNGTSKPP

-344 PFWRSNLQEAED
+344 PFWRSNLREAED
-356 SYSKIVRVGFQWV
+356 SYSKIARVGFQWV

-446 DNDFSNFVS
+446 NNEFSNFVS

-482 DTIQNPRPNPEHYTN
+482 DTIQNPRPNPEHYTD

-522 GVTNNSTG
+522 GNSNSSTG

-539 RMYRAGAKGYFDGV
+539 RMYRAGSKGYFDGL

-567 NGWTNMIG
+567 NGWANMIG

-590 MSENGDGNKKI
+590 MSEHGDGNKKI
-601 WPSEVGLDAAYPG
+601 WITEVGIDAAYPG
-614 VEETKQANIISQI
+614 VEETKQANVISKI
-627 LRWYQRS
+627 LDQYQKS
-634 NIFGPL
+634 NIYGPL
-640 ILYQAKDR
+640 IFYQAKDR
-648 KPYITSGVVDR
+648 KPYITSGILDR

-683 DADHN
+683 DTDHN

-724 NNHPAPAPTPAPLTN
+724 NNHPAPSPIPAPLTN
-739 GCNSATD
+739 GCDSATD

-768 EGKRIINH
+768 VSKRIINH

-898 ASTPDYGWPASN
+898 SSTPSYAWPATN
-910 ISCYYSQTNHEWT
+910 ISCYYSQVNHEWT
-923 PRGFTHRLENRVGS
+923 PRGFTHRLENIVGGHTTS
-937 GSKPLTDE
+937 LTHE
-945 WHVWTIEYDGTKVRY
+945 WHVWAIEFDGTKVRY

-966 APVVHYRIQDARR
+966 IPVVHYRIKDAQR
-979 ISVVDSTRY
+979 ISVVDNTRY
-988 DQYGSYLSTMPDE
+988 DQYGNYLSTMPDE
-1001 DYSKL
+1001 DFSKL
-1006 NIPSSLV
+1006 NIPSALV

-1020 RWHFIINDYVEWEPG
+1020 KWHFIINDYVEWESG
-1035 LNPPSDG
+1035 LNPPSEYS
-1042 APFPVQTT
+1042 PFPVQTT

>member
-1 MKRFIVEVL
+1 MKRFIIAVL
-10 LFIFTSFSIMAE
+10 LLIFMSFSIMAE
-22 NAGNVT
+22 NTGNV
-28 SSVNEIKN
+28 SFSVSEIKSN
-36 NSEIL
+36 NDIL
-41 LKCSNMAGETAQ
+41 LKCSNMAGENAQ
-53 GMGTAVNNGNN
+53 GTGITENNGNN
-64 IFLKCLNSENSSENL
+64 IFLKCINSETGSENI
-79 IGTNKV
+79 IGTNKISSQ
-85 NSKDILLECLNTSEN
+85 NILLKCLNTSESTEDELTKDVN
-100 TAGEA
+100 TA
-105 EKNGN
+105 EKL
-110 SDEKILKCSNIVRII
+110 LKCSNIVKVI
-125 NANELFQTDKTGSIK
+125 
-140 GIQLK
+140 
-145 CSNTVKN
+145 
-152 VNKAEIPLS
+152 
-161 DSGGSNDIIL
+161 
-171 KCSSVSENLPKNETA
+171 
-186 INSGVTANSN
+186 
-196 EITLKCSNIVRVVD
+196 D
-210 GNKVFPDNPENSD
+210 GNKVFSDNLGNYD
-223 AVILNCSDT
+223 AVILNCTDT
-232 AEKAGN
+232 TEKNSN
-238 IIGNIGQPK
+238 IIGNIAQPK
-247 GNIGSLGGNIGG
+247 VNIGSLGGNIGG

-278 IVGGIGHH
+278 IAGGIGHH
-286 GGGGSGSSRPP
+286 
-297 KAGGGKDGNS
+297 KGGGKGGN
-307 KPPKAG
+307 PG
-313 GGKDDASNPKKQ
+313 HQNGRNDGGKDDNPKKQ
-325 KKDDSKI
+325 KKDDTKI
-332 HNVRGIGIQPVN
+332 HNVKGIGIQPVN
-344 PFWRSNLQEAED
+344 PFWRSNLREAED
-356 SYSKIVRVGFQWV
+356 SYSKIARVGFQWV

-376 RIQSQRNGAYDWQD
+376 RIQSQRNGGYDWQD

-461 APKGVIDYEFW
+461 AQKGVIDYEFW

-482 DTIQNPRPNPEHYTN
+482 DTIQNPRPNPEHYTD

-522 GVTNNSTG
+522 GNSNSSTG
-530 YVGPMEFLE
+530 YIGPMEFLE
-539 RMYRAGAKGYFDGV
+539 RMYRAGAKGYFDGL

-567 NGWTNMIG
+567 NGWANMIG

-590 MSENGDGNKKI
+590 MSEHGDGNKKI
-601 WPSEVGLDAAYPG
+601 WITEVGIDAAYPG
-614 VEETKQANIISQI
+614 VEETKQANVISKI
-627 LRWYQRS
+627 LDQYQKS
-634 NIFGPL
+634 NIYGPL
-640 ILYQAKDR
+640 IFYQAKDR
-648 KPYITSGVVDR
+648 KPYITSGILDR

-683 DADHN
+683 DTDHN

-739 GCNSATD
+739 GCDSATD

-768 EGKRIINH
+768 QSKKAINH
-776 LGSHLT
+776 LNS
-782 YLPSSISLDGDHAI
+782 YLSYLHNNVSLVDGDYVRI
-796 LTTRRHCVNRKG
+796 TTRRHCVDRRG

-836 GNIVDASKPFR
+836 NKLVDASKPFR
-847 AEIRAKM
+847 AEIRARM
-854 NWNHLQGM
+854 NWNRLQGM

-898 ASTPDYGWPASN
+898 SSTPSYAWPATN
-910 ISCYYSQTNHEWT
+910 ISCYYSQVNHEWT
-923 PRGFTHRLENRVGS
+923 PRGFTHRLENIVG
-937 GSKPLTDE
+937 GQSKSLTHE
-945 WHVWTIEYDGTKVRY
+945 WHVWAIEFDGTKVRY

-966 APVVHYRIQDARR
+966 IPVVHYRIKDAQR
-979 ISVVDSTRY
+979 ISVVDNTRY
-988 DQYGSYLSTMPDE
+988 DQYGNYLSTMPDE
-1001 DYSKL
+1001 DFSKL
-1006 NIPSSLV
+1006 NIPSALV

-1020 RWHFIINDYVEWEPG
+1020 KWHFIINDYVEWESG
-1035 LNPPSDG
+1035 LNPPSEHS
-1042 APFPVQTT
+1042 PFPVQTT

>member
-1 MKRFIVEVL
+1 MKKSIVAVL
-10 LFIFTSFSIMAE
+10 LLIFLSFSIMAE
-22 NAGNVT
+22 NMGNMP
-28 SSVNEIKN
+28 SSVNEVKSGN
-36 NSEIL
+36 EIL
-41 LKCSNMAGETAQ
+41 LKCLNTVGESTQ
-53 GMGTAVNNGNN
+53 GTEITENNGNN
-64 IFLKCLNSENSSENL
+64 IFLKCLNFENSSENTVT
-79 IGTNKV
+79 TNKI
-85 NSKDILLECLNTSEN
+85 NSKDILLECLDTSKNTSDEMV
-100 TAGEA
+100 
-105 EKNGN
+105 KNEN
-110 SDEKILKCSNIVRII
+110 SDEKILKCSNLVKII
-125 NANELFQTDKTGSIK
+125 NSNELFQTEKIENINGV
-140 GIQLK
+140 QLK

-152 VNKAEIPLS
+152 IGKSEIPLL

-171 KCSSVSENLPKNETA
+171 KCSNVSEDLSKNETK
-186 INSGVTANSN
+186 INNVTGNST
-196 EITLKCSNIVRVVD
+196 EITLKCSNIVRVID
-210 GNKVFPDNPENSD
+210 GNKVFSDNSEND
-223 AVILNCSDT
+223 TAVILSCSDKT
-232 AEKAGN
+232 ENAN

-247 GNIGSLGGNIGG
+247 VNIGSLGGNIGG

-286 GGGGSGSSRPP
+286 
-297 KAGGGKDGNS
+297 KGGGKGGNPGY
-307 KPPKAG
+307 KNG
-313 GGKDDASNPKKQ
+313 RNDGGKDDNPKKQ
-325 KKDDSKI
+325 KKDDTKI
-332 HNVRGIGIQPVN
+332 HNVKGIGIQPVN
-344 PFWRSNLQEAED
+344 PFWRSNLREAED
-356 SYSKIVRVGFQWV
+356 SYSKIAGAGFQWV

-376 RIQSQRNGAYDWQD
+376 RIQSSKNGRYDWQD

-395 ALARKYNL
+395 ALAKKYNL

-437 ASFAPLPQY
+437 ASFAPLQQY
-446 DNDFSNFVS
+446 DNDFSNFVT

-461 APKGVIDYEFW
+461 ASQGVIDYEFW

-482 DTIQNPRPNPEHYTN
+482 DTIQNPRPNPEHYTH

-504 AAHDAHNDVNVMA
+504 AAHNAHNDVNVMA

-522 GVTNNSTG
+522 GNSNSSTG
-530 YVGPMEFLE
+530 YIGPMEFLE
-539 RMYRAGAKGYFDGV
+539 RMYRSGAKEYFDGV
-553 SHHPYGIYARTFRD
+553 SHHPYGIYARAFRD
-567 NGWTNMIG
+567 NGWANMIG
-575 DVVAPGGGEK
+575 DVVAPGTGEK

-614 VEETKQANIISQI
+614 VDETKQANVISQI
-627 LRWYQRS
+627 LGWYQKS
-634 NIFGPL
+634 DIFGPL

-676 GVPDANI
+676 GIPDANI
-683 DADHN
+683 DADNN

-712 KKAVDVIRRFIN
+712 KKAVDVIRRFIKN
-724 NNHPAPAPTPAPLTN
+724 QPAPGSSPLTN
-739 GCNSATD
+739 GCSSATD

-761 RNIPSDW
+761 RNIPSGW
-768 EGKRIINH
+768 QSKKAINH
-776 LGSHLT
+776 LNSYLS
-782 YLPSSISLDGDHAI
+782 YLPNNVSLVDGDYVRI
-796 LTTRRHCVNRKG
+796 TTRRHCVNRIG

-816 TTGVCP
+816 TTGVCA
-822 AGKVTQYSSGRLES
+822 AGKITQYSSGRLES
-836 GNIVDASKPFR
+836 NKLVDASKPFR
-847 AEIRAKM
+847 AEIRARM
-854 NWNHLQGM
+854 NWNRLQGM
-862 RTALWMQKQRND
+862 RTALWMQKQQND
-874 VDTPACKVPGGNA
+874 VDTPICKNPGGSA

-898 ASTPDYGWPASN
+898 SSTPSYAWPATN
-910 ISCYYSQTNHEWT
+910 ISCYYSQVNHEWT
-923 PRGFTHRLENRVGS
+923 PRGFTHRLENIVGGHTTS
-937 GSKPLTDE
+937 LTHE
-945 WHVWTIEYDGTKVRY
+945 WHVWAIEFDGTKVRY

-966 APVVHYRIQDARR
+966 IPVVHYRIKDAQR
-979 ISVVDSTRY
+979 ISVVDNTRY
-988 DQYGSYLSTMPDE
+988 DQYGNYLSTMPDE
-1001 DYSKL
+1001 DFSKL
-1006 NIPSSLV
+1006 NAPSSLI

-1020 RWHFIINDYVEWEPG
+1020 KWHFIFNDYVEWEPG
-1035 LNPPSDG
+1035 LNPPSEHS
-1042 APFPVQTT
+1042 PFPVQTT

>member
-1 MKRFIVEVL
+1 MKKSIVAVL
-10 LFIFTSFSIMAE
+10 LLIFLSFSIMAE
-22 NAGNVT
+22 NMGNMP
-28 SSVNEIKN
+28 SSVNEVKSGN
-36 NSEIL
+36 EIL
-41 LKCSNMAGETAQ
+41 LKCLNTVGESTQ
-53 GMGTAVNNGNN
+53 GTEITENNGNN
-64 IFLKCLNSENSSENL
+64 IFLKCLNFENSSENTVT
-79 IGTNKV
+79 TNKI
-85 NSKDILLECLNTSEN
+85 NSKDILLECLDTSKNTSDEMV
-100 TAGEA
+100 
-105 EKNGN
+105 KNEN
-110 SDEKILKCSNIVRII
+110 SDEKILKCSNLVKII
-125 NANELFQTDKTGSIK
+125 NSNELFQTEKIENINGV
-140 GIQLK
+140 QLK

-152 VNKAEIPLS
+152 IGKSEIPLL

-171 KCSSVSENLPKNETA
+171 KCSNVSEDLSKNETK
-186 INSGVTANSN
+186 INNVTGNST
-196 EITLKCSNIVRVVD
+196 EITLKCSNIVRVID
-210 GNKVFPDNPENSD
+210 GNKVFSDNSEND
-223 AVILNCSDT
+223 TAVILSCSDKT
-232 AEKAGN
+232 ENAN

-247 GNIGSLGGNIGG
+247 VNIGSLGGNIGG

-286 GGGGSGSSRPP
+286 
-297 KAGGGKDGNS
+297 KGGGKGGN
-307 KPPKAG
+307 PG
-313 GGKDDASNPKKQ
+313 HQNGRNDGGKDDNPKKQ
-325 KKDDSKI
+325 KKDDTKI
-332 HNVRGIGIQPVN
+332 HNVKGIGIQPVN
-344 PFWRSNLQEAED
+344 PFWRSNLREAED
-356 SYSKIVRVGFQWV
+356 SYSQIAKVGFQWV

-376 RIQSQRNGAYDWQD
+376 RIQSSKNGRYDWQD

-395 ALARKYNL
+395 ALAKKYNL

-424 AEKNALNARKIWV
+424 AEKNALNARIIWV
-437 ASFAPLPQY
+437 SSFAPLQQY

-461 APKGVIDYEFW
+461 ASQGVIDYEFW

-482 DTIQNPRPNPEHYTN
+482 DTIQNPRPNPEHYTH

-504 AAHDAHNDVNVMA
+504 AAHNAHNDVNVMA

-522 GVTNNSTG
+522 GNSNSSTG
-530 YVGPMEFLE
+530 YIGPMEFLE
-539 RMYRAGAKGYFDGV
+539 RMYRSGAKGYFDGV
-553 SHHPYGIYARTFRD
+553 SHHPYGIYARAFRD
-567 NGWTNMIG
+567 NGWANMIG
-575 DVVAPGGGEK
+575 DVVAPGTGEK

-614 VEETKQANIISQI
+614 VDETKQANVISQI
-627 LRWYQRS
+627 LGWYQKS
-634 NIFGPL
+634 DIFGPL

-676 GVPDANI
+676 GIPDANI
-683 DADHN
+683 DADNN

-712 KKAVDVIRRFIN
+712 KKAVDVIRRFIKN
-724 NNHPAPAPTPAPLTN
+724 QPAPGSSPLKN
-739 GCNSATD
+739 GCSSATD

-768 EGKRIINH
+768 ASKRIINH
-776 LGSHLT
+776 LGSYLT
-782 YLPSSISLDGDHAI
+782 YLPSSISLDGDHVI

-836 GNIVDASKPFR
+836 NKLVDASKPFR
-847 AEIRAKM
+847 AEIRARM
-854 NWNHLQGM
+854 NWNRLQGM
-862 RTALWMQKQRND
+862 RTALWMQKQQND
-874 VDTPACKVPGGNA
+874 VDTPICKNPGGSA

-898 ASTPDYGWPASN
+898 SSTPSYAWPATN
-910 ISCYYSQTNHEWT
+910 ISCYYSQVNHEWT
-923 PRGFTHRLENRVGS
+923 PRGFTHRLENIVG
-937 GSKPLTDE
+937 GQSKSLTHE
-945 WHVWTIEYDGTKVRY
+945 WHVWTIEFDGTKVRY

-966 APVVHYRIQDARR
+966 IPVVHYRIKDAQR
-979 ISVVDSTRY
+979 ISVVDKTRY
-988 DQYGSYLSTMPDE
+988 DQYGNYLSTMPDE
-1001 DYSKL
+1001 DFSKL
-1006 NIPSSLV
+1006 NAPSSLI

-1020 RWHFIINDYVEWEPG
+1020 KWHFIFNDYVEWEPG
-1035 LNPPSDG
+1035 LNPPSEHS
-1042 APFPVQTT
+1042 PFPVQTT

>member
-1 MKRFIVEVL
+1 MKRFIIAVL
-10 LFIFTSFSIMAE
+10 LLISMSFSIMAE
-22 NAGNVT
+22 NTGNV
-28 SSVNEIKN
+28 SFSASEIKSN
-36 NSEIL
+36 NDIL
-41 LKCSNMAGETAQ
+41 LKCSNMAGENAQ
-53 GMGTAVNNGNN
+53 GTGITENNGNN
-64 IFLKCLNSENSSENL
+64 IFLKCINSETGSENI
-79 IGTNKV
+79 IGTNKISSQ
-85 NSKDILLECLNTSEN
+85 NILLKCLNTSESTEDELTKDVN
-100 TAGEA
+100 TA
-105 EKNGN
+105 EKL
-110 SDEKILKCSNIVRII
+110 LKCSNIVRII
-125 NANELFQTDKTGSIK
+125 KIDELSQIESANAV
-140 GIQLK
+140 QLK
-145 CSNTVKN
+145 CSNTVTN
-152 VNKAEIPLS
+152 NIV
-161 DSGGSNDIIL
+161 L
-171 KCSSVSENLPKNETA
+171 KCSGTSENLLKKETT
-186 INSGVTANSN
+186 INSGTVNTT
-196 EITLKCSNIVRVVD
+196 EITLKCSNIVKVID
-210 GNKVFPDNPENSD
+210 GNEVFSDNLENYD
-223 AVILNCSDT
+223 AVILNCTDT
-232 AEKAGN
+232 TEKNSN
-238 IIGNIGQPK
+238 IIGNIAQPK
-247 GNIGSLGGNIGG
+247 VNIGSLGGNIGG

-278 IVGGIGHH
+278 IAGGIGHH
-286 GGGGSGSSRPP
+286 
-297 KAGGGKDGNS
+297 KGGGKGGN
-307 KPPKAG
+307 PG
-313 GGKDDASNPKKQ
+313 HQNGRNDGGKDDNPKKQ
-325 KKDDSKI
+325 KKDDTKI
-332 HNVRGIGIQPVN
+332 HNVKGIGIQPVN
-344 PFWRSNLQEAED
+344 PFWRSNLREAED
-356 SYSKIVRVGFQWV
+356 SYSKIAGAGFQWV

-376 RIQSQRNGAYDWQD
+376 RIQSSKNGRYDWQD

-395 ALARKYNL
+395 ALAKKYNL

-437 ASFAPLPQY
+437 ASFAPLQQY
-446 DNDFSNFVS
+446 DNDFSNFVT

-461 APKGVIDYEFW
+461 ASQGVIDYEFW

-482 DTIQNPRPNPEHYTN
+482 DTIQNPRPNPEHYTD

-522 GVTNNSTG
+522 GASNSATG

-539 RMYRAGAKGYFDGV
+539 RIYRAGAKGYFDGL

-567 NGWTNMIG
+567 NGWANMIG

-590 MSENGDGNKKI
+590 MSEHGDGNKKI
-601 WPSEVGLDAAYPG
+601 WITEVGIDAAYPG
-614 VEETKQANIISQI
+614 VEETKQANVISKI
-627 LRWYQRS
+627 LDQYQKS
-634 NIFGPL
+634 NIYGPL
-640 ILYQAKDR
+640 IFYQAKDR
-648 KPYITSGVVDR
+648 KPYITSGILDK

-683 DADHN
+683 DTDHN

-739 GCNSATD
+739 GCDSATD

-751 KSVKCWEFKD
+751 KSVKCWEFKG

-768 EGKRIINH
+768 VSKRIINH
-776 LGSHLT
+776 LDSHLT

-898 ASTPDYGWPASN
+898 SSTPSYAWPATN
-910 ISCYYSQTNHEWT
+910 ISCYYSQVNHEWT
-923 PRGFTHRLENRVGS
+923 PRGFTHRLENIVGGHTTS
-937 GSKPLTDE
+937 LTHE
-945 WHVWTIEYDGTKVRY
+945 WHVWAIEFDGTKVRY

-966 APVVHYRIQDARR
+966 IPVVHYRIKDAQRV
-979 ISVVDSTRY
+979 SVVDNTRY
-988 DQYGSYLSTMPDE
+988 DQYGNYLSTMPDE
-1001 DYSKL
+1001 DFSKL
-1006 NIPSSLV
+1006 NIPSALV

-1020 RWHFIINDYVEWEPG
+1020 RWHFIINDYVEWEPA
-1035 LNPPSDG
+1035 LNPPSEHS
-1042 APFPVQTT
+1042 PFPVQTT

>member
-1 MKRFIVEVL
+1 MKKSIVAGL
-10 LFIFTSFSIMAE
+10 LLIFVSFSIMAE
-22 NAGNVT
+22 NIGNMP
-28 SSVNEIKN
+28 SSVNEVKSGN
-36 NSEIL
+36 EIL
-41 LKCSNMAGETAQ
+41 LKCLNIVGESTQ
-53 GMGTAVNNGNN
+53 GTEITENNGNN
-64 IFLKCLNSENSSENL
+64 IFLKCLNFENSSENTVT
-79 IGTNKV
+79 TNKI
-85 NSKDILLECLNTSEN
+85 NSKDILLECLDTSKNTSDEMV
-100 TAGEA
+100 
-105 EKNGN
+105 KNEN
-110 SDEKILKCSNIVRII
+110 SDEKILKCSNVVKII
-125 NANELFQTDKTGSIK
+125 NSNELFQTDKIENINGV
-140 GIQLK
+140 QLK

-152 VNKAEIPLS
+152 IGKSEIPLL

-171 KCSSVSENLPKNETA
+171 KCSNVSEDLSKNETK
-186 INSGVTANSN
+186 INNGTGNST
-196 EITLKCSNIVRVVD
+196 EITLKCSNVVRVID
-210 GNKVFPDNPENSD
+210 GNKVFSDNSEND
-223 AVILNCSDT
+223 TAVILSCSDKT
-232 AEKAGN
+232 ENAN

-247 GNIGSLGGNIGG
+247 VNIGSLGGNIGG

-286 GGGGSGSSRPP
+286 
-297 KAGGGKDGNS
+297 KGGGKGGN
-307 KPPKAG
+307 PG
-313 GGKDDASNPKKQ
+313 HQNGRNDGGKDDNPKKQ
-325 KKDDSKI
+325 KKDDTKI
-332 HNVRGIGIQPVN
+332 HNVKGIGIQPVN
-344 PFWRSNLQEAED
+344 PFWRSNLREAED
-356 SYSKIVRVGFQWV
+356 SYSQIAKVGFQWV

-376 RIQSQRNGAYDWQD
+376 RIQSSKNGRYDWQD

-395 ALARKYNL
+395 ALAKKYNL

-437 ASFAPLPQY
+437 ASFGPLQQY
-446 DNDFSNFVS
+446 DNDFSNFVN

-461 APKGVIDYEFW
+461 ASQGVIDYEFW

-482 DTIQNPRPNPEHYTN
+482 DTIQNPRPNPEHYTH

-504 AAHDAHNDVNVMA
+504 AAHNAYNDVNVMA

-522 GVTNNSTG
+522 GNSNSSTG
-530 YVGPMEFLE
+530 YIGPMEFLE
-539 RMYRAGAKGYFDGV
+539 RMYRSGAKGYFDGV
-553 SHHPYGIYARTFRD
+553 SHHPYGIYARAFRD
-567 NGWTNMIG
+567 NGWANMIG
-575 DVVAPGGGEK
+575 DVVAPGSGEK

-614 VEETKQANIISQI
+614 VDETKQANVISQI
-627 LRWYQRS
+627 LGWYQKS
-634 NIFGPL
+634 DIFGPL

-676 GVPDANI
+676 GIPDANI
-683 DADHN
+683 DADNN

-712 KKAVDVIRRFIN
+712 KKAVDVIRRFIKN
-724 NNHPAPAPTPAPLTN
+724 QPAPGPSPLTN
-739 GCNSATD
+739 GCSSATD

-761 RNIPSDW
+761 RNIPSGW
-768 EGKRIINH
+768 QSKKAINH
-776 LGSHLT
+776 LNSHLS
-782 YLPSSISLDGDHAI
+782 YLQNNVSLVDGDYVRI
-796 LTTRRHCVNRKG
+796 TTRRHCVNRIG

-816 TTGVCP
+816 TTGVCA
-822 AGKVTQYSSGRLES
+822 AGKITQYSSGRLES
-836 GNIVDASKPFR
+836 NKLVDASKPFR
-847 AEIRAKM
+847 AEIRARM
-854 NWNHLQGM
+854 NWNRLQGM
-862 RTALWMQKQRND
+862 RTALWMQKQQND
-874 VDTPACKVPGGNA
+874 VDTPICKNPGGSA

-898 ASTPDYGWPASN
+898 SSTPSYAWPATN
-910 ISCYYSQTNHEWT
+910 ISCYYSQVNHEWT
-923 PRGFTHRLENRVGS
+923 PRGFTHRLENIVG
-937 GSKPLTDE
+937 GQSKSLTHE
-945 WHVWTIEYDGTKVRY
+945 WHVWTIEFDGTKVRY

-966 APVVHYRIQDARR
+966 IPVVHYRIKDAQR
-979 ISVVDSTRY
+979 ISVVDNTRY
-988 DQYGSYLSTMPDE
+988 DQYGNYLSTMPDE
-1001 DYSKL
+1001 DFSKL
-1006 NIPSSLV
+1006 NAPSSLI

-1020 RWHFIINDYVEWEPG
+1020 KWHFIFNDYVEWEPG
-1035 LNPPSDG
+1035 LNPPSENS
-1042 APFPVQTT
+1042 PFPVQTT

>member
-1 MKRFIVEVL
+1 MKRFIIAVL
-10 LFIFTSFSIMAE
+10 LLICISFSIMAE
-22 NAGNVT
+22 NVDNVT
-28 SSVNEIKN
+28 SSANEIKN
-36 NSEIL
+36 SGEIL
-41 LKCSNMAGETAQ
+41 LKCSNMAGENAQ
-53 GMGTAVNNGNN
+53 GTGITENNGNN
-64 IFLKCLNSENSSENL
+64 IFLKCINSETGSENI
-79 IGTNKV
+79 IGTNKISSQ
-85 NSKDILLECLNTSEN
+85 NILLKCLNTSESTEDELTKDVN
-100 TAGEA
+100 TA
-105 EKNGN
+105 EKL
-110 SDEKILKCSNIVRII
+110 LKCSNIVRII
-125 NANELFQTDKTGSIK
+125 KIDELSQIESANAV
-140 GIQLK
+140 QLK

-152 VNKAEIPLS
+152 VNTAGTPLS
-161 DSGGSNDIIL
+161 GSGSSNNIVL
-171 KCSSVSENLPKNETA
+171 KCSGISENLLKKETT
-186 INSGVTANSN
+186 INSGTVNTA
-196 EITLKCSNIVRVVD
+196 EKLLKCSNIVKVID
-210 GNKVFPDNPENSD
+210 GNKVFSDNLGNYD
-223 AVILNCSDT
+223 AVILNCTDT
-232 AEKAGN
+232 TEKNSN
-238 IIGNIGQPK
+238 IIGNIAQPK
-247 GNIGSLGGNIGG
+247 VNIGSLGGNIGG

-278 IVGGIGHH
+278 IAGGIGHH
-286 GGGGSGSSRPP
+286 
-297 KAGGGKDGNS
+297 KGGGKGGN
-307 KPPKAG
+307 PG
-313 GGKDDASNPKKQ
+313 HQNGRNDGGKDDNPKKQ
-325 KKDDSKI
+325 KKDDTKI
-332 HNVRGIGIQPVN
+332 HNVKGIGIQPVN
-344 PFWRSNLQEAED
+344 PFWRSNLREAED
-356 SYSKIVRVGFQWV
+356 SYSKIAGAGFQWV

-376 RIQSQRNGAYDWQD
+376 RIQSSKNGRYDWQD

-395 ALARKYNL
+395 ALAKKYNL

-437 ASFAPLPQY
+437 ASFAPLQQY
-446 DNDFSNFVS
+446 DNDFSNFVT

-461 APKGVIDYEFW
+461 ASQGVIDYEFW

-482 DTIQNPRPNPEHYTN
+482 DTIQNPRPNPEHYAH

-504 AAHDAHNDVNVMA
+504 AAHNAYNDVNVMA

-522 GVTNNSTG
+522 GNSNSSTG
-530 YVGPMEFLE
+530 YIGPMEFLE
-539 RMYRAGAKGYFDGV
+539 RMYRSGAKGYFDGV
-553 SHHPYGIYARTFRD
+553 SHHPYGIYARAFRD
-567 NGWTNMIG
+567 NGWANMIG
-575 DVVAPGGGEK
+575 DVVAPGRGEK

-614 VEETKQANIISQI
+614 VDETKQANVIGQI
-627 LRWYQRS
+627 LGWYQKS
-634 NIFGPL
+634 DIFGPL

-648 KPYITSGVVDR
+648 KPYIASGVVDR

-676 GVPDANI
+676 GIPDANI
-683 DADHN
+683 DANNN

-724 NNHPAPAPTPAPLTN
+724 NQPAPGPAPSTN
-739 GCNSATD
+739 GCGSATD

-768 EGKRIINH
+768 QSKKAINH
-776 LGSHLT
+776 LNSHLS
-782 YLPSSISLDGDHAI
+782 YLHNNVSLVDGDYVRI
-796 LTTRRHCVNRKG
+796 TTRRHCVDRRG

-836 GNIVDASKPFR
+836 NKLVDASKPFR
-847 AEIRAKM
+847 AEIRARM
-854 NWNHLQGM
+854 NWNRLQGM
-862 RTALWMQKQRND
+862 RTALWMQKQQND
-874 VDTPACKVPGGNA
+874 VDTPICKNPGGSA

-898 ASTPDYGWPASN
+898 SSTPSYAWPATN
-910 ISCYYSQTNHEWT
+910 ISCYYSQVNHEWT
-923 PRGFTHRLENRVGS
+923 PRGFTHRLENIVGGHTTS
-937 GSKPLTDE
+937 LTHE
-945 WHVWTIEYDGTKVRY
+945 WHVWAIEFDGTKVRY

-966 APVVHYRIQDARR
+966 IPVVHYRIKDAQR
-979 ISVVDSTRY
+979 ISVVDNTRY
-988 DQYGSYLSTMPDE
+988 DQYGNYLSTMPDE
-1001 DYSKL
+1001 DFSKL
-1006 NIPSSLV
+1006 NIPSALV

-1020 RWHFIINDYVEWEPG
+1020 KWHFIFNDYVEWEPG
-1035 LNPPSDG
+1035 LNPPSENS
-1042 APFPVQTT
+1042 PFPVQTT

>member
-1 MKRFIVEVL
+1 MKRFIIAVL
-10 LFIFTSFSIMAE
+10 LLIFMSFSIMAE
-22 NAGNVT
+22 NTGNV
-28 SSVNEIKN
+28 SFSVSEIKSN
-36 NSEIL
+36 NDIL
-41 LKCSNMAGETAQ
+41 LKCSNMAGENAQ
-53 GMGTAVNNGNN
+53 GTGITENNGNN
-64 IFLKCLNSENSSENL
+64 IFLKCINSETGSENI
-79 IGTNKV
+79 IGTNKISSQ
-85 NSKDILLECLNTSEN
+85 NILLKCLNTSESTEDELTKDVN
-100 TAGEA
+100 TA
-105 EKNGN
+105 EKL
-110 SDEKILKCSNIVRII
+110 LKCSNIVRII
-125 NANELFQTDKTGSIK
+125 KIDELSQIESANAV
-140 GIQLK
+140 QLK
-145 CSNTVKN
+145 CSNTVTN
-152 VNKAEIPLS
+152 NIV
-161 DSGGSNDIIL
+161 L
-171 KCSSVSENLPKNETA
+171 KCSGTSENLLKKETT
-186 INSGVTANSN
+186 INSGTVNTA
-196 EITLKCSNIVRVVD
+196 EKLLKCSNIVKVID
-210 GNKVFPDNPENSD
+210 GNKVFSDNLGNYD
-223 AVILNCSDT
+223 AVILNCTDT
-232 AEKAGN
+232 TEKNSN
-238 IIGNIGQPK
+238 IIGNIAQPK
-247 GNIGSLGGNIGG
+247 VNIGSLGGNIGG

-278 IVGGIGHH
+278 IAGGIGHH
-286 GGGGSGSSRPP
+286 
-297 KAGGGKDGNS
+297 KGGGKGGN
-307 KPPKAG
+307 PG
-313 GGKDDASNPKKQ
+313 HQNGRNDGGKDDNPKKQ
-325 KKDDSKI
+325 KKDDTKI
-332 HNVRGIGIQPVN
+332 HNVKGIGIQPVN
-344 PFWRSNLQEAED
+344 PFWRSNLREAED
-356 SYSKIVRVGFQWV
+356 SYSKIAGAGFQWV

-446 DNDFSNFVS
+446 NNEFSNFVS

-482 DTIQNPRPNPEHYTN
+482 DTIQNPRPNPEHYTD

-522 GVTNNSTG
+522 GASNGATG
-530 YVGPMEFLE
+530 YIGPMEFLE
-539 RMYRAGAKGYFDGV
+539 RMYRAGAKGYFDGL

-567 NGWTNMIG
+567 NGWANMIG

-590 MSENGDGNKKI
+590 MSEHGDGNKKI
-601 WPSEVGLDAAYPG
+601 WITEVGIDAAYPG
-614 VEETKQANIISQI
+614 VEETKQANVISKI
-627 LRWYQRS
+627 LDQYQKS
-634 NIFGPL
+634 NIYGPL
-640 ILYQAKDR
+640 IFYQAKDR
-648 KPYITSGVVDR
+648 KPYITSGILDR

-683 DADHN
+683 DTDHN

-739 GCNSATD
+739 GCDSATD

-751 KSVKCWEFKD
+751 KSVKCWEFKG

-768 EGKRIINH
+768 VSKRIINH

-898 ASTPDYGWPASN
+898 SSTPSYAWPATN
-910 ISCYYSQTNHEWT
+910 ISCYYSQVNHEWT
-923 PRGFTHRLENRVGS
+923 PRGFTHRLENIVGGHTTS
-937 GSKPLTDE
+937 LTHE
-945 WHVWTIEYDGTKVRY
+945 WHVWAIEFDGTKVRY

-966 APVVHYRIQDARR
+966 IPVVHYRIKDAQR
-979 ISVVDSTRY
+979 ISVVDNTRY
-988 DQYGSYLSTMPDE
+988 DQYGNYLSTMPDE
-1001 DYSKL
+1001 DFSKL
-1006 NIPSSLV
+1006 NIPSALV

-1020 RWHFIINDYVEWEPG
+1020 RWHFIINDYVEWEPA
-1035 LNPPSDG
+1035 LNPPSEHS
-1042 APFPVQTT
+1042 PFPVQTT

>member
-1 MKRFIVEVL
+1 MKKSIVAVL
-10 LFIFTSFSIMAE
+10 LLIFLSFSIMAE
-22 NAGNVT
+22 NMGNMP
-28 SSVNEIKN
+28 SSVNEVKSGN
-36 NSEIL
+36 EIL
-41 LKCSNMAGETAQ
+41 LKCLNTVGESTQ
-53 GMGTAVNNGNN
+53 GTEITENNGNN
-64 IFLKCLNSENSSENL
+64 IFLKCLNFENSSENTVT
-79 IGTNKV
+79 TNKI
-85 NSKDILLECLNTSEN
+85 NSKDILLECLDTSKNTSDEMV
-100 TAGEA
+100 
-105 EKNGN
+105 KNEN
-110 SDEKILKCSNIVRII
+110 SDEKILKCSNLVKII
-125 NANELFQTDKTGSIK
+125 NSNELFQTEKIENINGV
-140 GIQLK
+140 QLK

-152 VNKAEIPLS
+152 IGKSEIPLL

-171 KCSSVSENLPKNETA
+171 KCSNVSEDLSKNETK
-186 INSGVTANSN
+186 INNVTGNST
-196 EITLKCSNIVRVVD
+196 EITLKCSNIVRVID
-210 GNKVFPDNPENSD
+210 GNKVFSDNSEND
-223 AVILNCSDT
+223 TAVILSCSDKT
-232 AEKAGN
+232 ENAN

-247 GNIGSLGGNIGG
+247 VNIGSLGGNIGG

-286 GGGGSGSSRPP
+286 
-297 KAGGGKDGNS
+297 KGGGKGGN
-307 KPPKAG
+307 PG
-313 GGKDDASNPKKQ
+313 HQNGRNDGGKDDNPKKQ
-325 KKDDSKI
+325 KKDDTKI
-332 HNVRGIGIQPVN
+332 HNVKGIGIQPVN
-344 PFWRSNLQEAED
+344 PFWRSNLREAED
-356 SYSKIVRVGFQWV
+356 SYSQIAKVGFQWV
-369 RITASWH
+369 RITASWN
-376 RIQSQRNGAYDWQD
+376 RIQSSKNGRYDWQD

-395 ALARKYNL
+395 ALAKKYNL

-437 ASFAPLPQY
+437 ASFAPLQQY

-461 APKGVIDYEFW
+461 ASQGVIDYEFW

-482 DTIQNPRPNPEHYTN
+482 DTIQNPRPNPEHYTH

-504 AAHDAHNDVNVMA
+504 AAHNAHNDVNVMA

-522 GVTNNSTG
+522 GNSNSSTG
-530 YVGPMEFLE
+530 YIGPMEFLE
-539 RMYRAGAKGYFDGV
+539 RMYRSGAKGYFDGV
-553 SHHPYGIYARTFRD
+553 SHHPYGIYARAFRD
-567 NGWTNMIG
+567 NGWANMIG
-575 DVVAPGGGEK
+575 DVVAPGTGEK

-614 VEETKQANIISQI
+614 VDETKQANVISQI
-627 LRWYQRS
+627 LGWYQKS
-634 NIFGPL
+634 DIFGPL

-676 GVPDANI
+676 GIPDANI
-683 DADHN
+683 DADNN

-712 KKAVDVIRRFIN
+712 KKAVDVIRRFIKN
-724 NNHPAPAPTPAPLTN
+724 QPAPGSSPLTN
-739 GCNSATD
+739 GCSSATD

-761 RNIPSDW
+761 RNIPSGW
-768 EGKRIINH
+768 QSKKAINH
-776 LGSHLT
+776 LNSYLS
-782 YLPSSISLDGDHAI
+782 YLPNNVSLVDGDYVRI
-796 LTTRRHCVNRKG
+796 TTRRHCVNRIG

-816 TTGVCP
+816 TTGVCA
-822 AGKVTQYSSGRLES
+822 AGKITQYSSGRLES
-836 GNIVDASKPFR
+836 NKLVDASKPFR
-847 AEIRAKM
+847 AEIRARM
-854 NWNHLQGM
+854 NWNRLQGM
-862 RTALWMQKQRND
+862 RTALWMQKQQND
-874 VDTPACKVPGGNA
+874 VDTPICKNPGGSA

-898 ASTPDYGWPASN
+898 SSTPSYAWPATN
-910 ISCYYSQTNHEWT
+910 ISCYYSQVNHEWT
-923 PRGFTHRLENRVGS
+923 PRGFTHRLENIVG
-937 GSKPLTDE
+937 GQSKSLTHE
-945 WHVWTIEYDGTKVRY
+945 WHVWAIEFDGTKVRY

-966 APVVHYRIQDARR
+966 IPVVHYRIKDAQR
-979 ISVVDSTRY
+979 ISVVDKTRY
-988 DQYGSYLSTMPDE
+988 DQYGNYLSTMPDE
-1001 DYSKL
+1001 DFSKL
-1006 NIPSSLV
+1006 NAPSSLI

-1020 RWHFIINDYVEWEPG
+1020 KWHFIFNDYVEWEPG
-1035 LNPPSDG
+1035 LNPPSEHS
-1042 APFPVQTT
+1042 PFPVQTT

>member
-1 MKRFIVEVL
+1 
-10 LFIFTSFSIMAE
+10 MAE
-22 NAGNVT
+22 NVDNVT
-28 SSVNEIKN
+28 SSANEIKN
-36 NSEIL
+36 SSEIL
-41 LKCSNMAGETAQ
+41 LKCSNMAGENAQ
-53 GMGTAVNNGNN
+53 GTGITENNGNN
-64 IFLKCLNSENSSENL
+64 IFLKCINSETGSENI
-79 IGTNKV
+79 IGTNKISSQ
-85 NSKDILLECLNTSEN
+85 NILLKCLNTSESTEDELTKDVN
-100 TAGEA
+100 TA
-105 EKNGN
+105 EKL
-110 SDEKILKCSNIVRII
+110 LKCSNIVRII
-125 NANELFQTDKTGSIK
+125 KIDELSQIESANAV
-140 GIQLK
+140 QLK
-145 CSNTVKN
+145 CSNTVTN
-152 VNKAEIPLS
+152 NIV
-161 DSGGSNDIIL
+161 L
-171 KCSSVSENLPKNETA
+171 KCSGTSENLLKKETT
-186 INSGVTANSN
+186 INSGTVNTA
-196 EITLKCSNIVRVVD
+196 EKLLKCSNIVKVID
-210 GNKVFPDNPENSD
+210 GNKVFSDNLGNYD
-223 AVILNCSDT
+223 AVILNCTDT
-232 AEKAGN
+232 TEKNSN
-238 IIGNIGQPK
+238 IIGNIAQPK
-247 GNIGSLGGNIGG
+247 VNIGSLGGNIGG

-278 IVGGIGHH
+278 IAGGIGHH
-286 GGGGSGSSRPP
+286 
-297 KAGGGKDGNS
+297 KGGGKGGN
-307 KPPKAG
+307 PG
-313 GGKDDASNPKKQ
+313 HQNGRNDGGKDDNPKKQ
-325 KKDDSKI
+325 KKDDTKI
-332 HNVRGIGIQPVN
+332 HNVKGIGIQPVN
-344 PFWRSNLQEAED
+344 PFWRSNLREAED
-356 SYSKIVRVGFQWV
+356 SYSKIAGAGFQWV

-376 RIQSQRNGAYDWQD
+376 RIQSSKNGRYDWQD

-395 ALARKYNL
+395 ALAKKYNL

-437 ASFAPLPQY
+437 ASFAPLQQY
-446 DNDFSNFVS
+446 DNDFSNFVT

-461 APKGVIDYEFW
+461 ASQGVIDYEFW

-482 DTIQNPRPNPEHYTN
+482 DTIQNPRPNPEHYTD

-522 GVTNNSTG
+522 GASNSATG

-539 RMYRAGAKGYFDGV
+539 RMYRAGAKGYFDGL

-567 NGWTNMIG
+567 NGWANMIG

-590 MSENGDGNKKI
+590 MSEHGDGNKKI
-601 WPSEVGLDAAYPG
+601 WITEVGIDAAYPG
-614 VEETKQANIISQI
+614 VEETKQANVISKI
-627 LRWYQRS
+627 LDQYQKS
-634 NIFGPL
+634 NIYGPL
-640 ILYQAKDR
+640 IFYQAKDR
-648 KPYITSGVVDR
+648 KPYITSGILDK

-683 DADHN
+683 DTDHN

-739 GCNSATD
+739 GCDSATD

-768 EGKRIINH
+768 VSKRIINH

-898 ASTPDYGWPASN
+898 SSTPSYAWPATN
-910 ISCYYSQTNHEWT
+910 ISCYYSQVNHEWT
-923 PRGFTHRLENRVGS
+923 PRGFTHRLENIVGGHTTS
-937 GSKPLTDE
+937 LTHE
-945 WHVWTIEYDGTKVRY
+945 WHVWAIEFDGTKVRY

-966 APVVHYRIQDARR
+966 IPVVHYRIKDAQR
-979 ISVVDSTRY
+979 ISVVDNTRY
-988 DQYGSYLSTMPDE
+988 DQYGNYLSTMPDE
-1001 DYSKL
+1001 DFSKL
-1006 NIPSSLV
+1006 NIPSALV

-1020 RWHFIINDYVEWEPG
+1020 RWHFIINDYVEWESG
-1035 LNPPSDG
+1035 LNPPSEHS
-1042 APFPVQTT
+1042 PFPVQTT

>member
-1 MKRFIVEVL
+1 MKRFIIAVL
-10 LFIFTSFSIMAE
+10 LLIFMSFSIMAE
-22 NAGNVT
+22 NTGNV
-28 SSVNEIKN
+28 SFSVSEIKSN
-36 NSEIL
+36 NDIL
-41 LKCSNMAGETAQ
+41 LKCSNMAGENAQ
-53 GMGTAVNNGNN
+53 GTGITENNGNN
-64 IFLKCLNSENSSENL
+64 IFLKCINSETGSENI
-79 IGTNKV
+79 IGTNKISSQ
-85 NSKDILLECLNTSEN
+85 NILLKCLNTSESTEDELTKDVN
-100 TAGEA
+100 TA
-105 EKNGN
+105 EKL
-110 SDEKILKCSNIVRII
+110 LKCSNIVRII
-125 NANELFQTDKTGSIK
+125 KIDELSQIESANAV
-140 GIQLK
+140 QLK
-145 CSNTVKN
+145 CSNTVTN
-152 VNKAEIPLS
+152 NIV
-161 DSGGSNDIIL
+161 L
-171 KCSSVSENLPKNETA
+171 KCSGTSENLLKKETT
-186 INSGVTANSN
+186 INSGTVNTA
-196 EITLKCSNIVRVVD
+196 EKLLKCSNIVKVID
-210 GNKVFPDNPENSD
+210 GNKVFSDNLGNYD
-223 AVILNCSDT
+223 AVILNCTDT
-232 AEKAGN
+232 TEKNSN
-238 IIGNIGQPK
+238 IIGNIAQPK
-247 GNIGSLGGNIGG
+247 VNIGSLGGNIGG

-278 IVGGIGHH
+278 IAGGIGHH
-286 GGGGSGSSRPP
+286 
-297 KAGGGKDGNS
+297 KGGGKGGN
-307 KPPKAG
+307 PG
-313 GGKDDASNPKKQ
+313 HQNGRNDGGKDDNPKKQ
-325 KKDDSKI
+325 KKDDTKI
-332 HNVRGIGIQPVN
+332 HNVKGIGIQPVN
-344 PFWRSNLQEAED
+344 PFWRSNLREAED
-356 SYSKIVRVGFQWV
+356 SYSKIAGAGFQWV

-446 DNDFSNFVS
+446 NNEFSNFVS

-482 DTIQNPRPNPEHYTN
+482 DTIQNPRPNPEHYTD

-522 GVTNNSTG
+522 GASNSTTG

-539 RMYRAGAKGYFDGV
+539 RMYRAGAKGYFDGL

-567 NGWTNMIG
+567 NGWANMIG

-590 MSENGDGNKKI
+590 MSEHGDGNKKI
-601 WPSEVGLDAAYPG
+601 WITEVGIDAAYSG
-614 VEETKQANIISQI
+614 VEETKQANVISKI
-627 LRWYQRS
+627 LDQYQKS
-634 NIFGPL
+634 NIYGPL
-640 ILYQAKDR
+640 IFYQAKDR
-648 KPYITSGVVDR
+648 KPYITSGILDK

-739 GCNSATD
+739 GCDSATD

-768 EGKRIINH
+768 VSKRIINH

-874 VDTPACKVPGGNA
+874 VDTPACKVPGGSA

-898 ASTPDYGWPASN
+898 SSTPSYAWPATN
-910 ISCYYSQTNHEWT
+910 ISCYYSQVNHEWT
-923 PRGFTHRLENRVGS
+923 PRGFTHRLENIVGGHTTS
-937 GSKPLTDE
+937 LTHE
-945 WHVWTIEYDGTKVRY
+945 WHVWAIEFDGTKVRY

-966 APVVHYRIQDARR
+966 IPVVHYRIKDAQR
-979 ISVVDSTRY
+979 ISVVDNTRY
-988 DQYGSYLSTMPDE
+988 DQYGNYLSTMPDE
-1001 DYSKL
+1001 DFSKL
-1006 NIPSSLV
+1006 NIPSALV

-1020 RWHFIINDYVEWEPG
+1020 KWHFIINDYVEWESG
-1035 LNPPSDG
+1035 LNPPSEHS
-1042 APFPVQTT
+1042 PFPVQTT

>member
-1 MKRFIVEVL
+1 MLKFIVRGL
-10 LFIFTSFSIMAE
+10 LLIFMSFSIMAE
-22 NAGNVT
+22 NVDNVT
-28 SSVNEIKN
+28 SSANEIKN
-36 NSEIL
+36 SGEIL
-41 LKCSNMAGETAQ
+41 LKCSNMAGENAQ
-53 GMGTAVNNGNN
+53 GTGITENNGNN
-64 IFLKCLNSENSSENL
+64 IFLKCINSETGSENI
-79 IGTNKV
+79 IGTNKISSQ
-85 NSKDILLECLNTSEN
+85 NILLKCLNTSESTEDELTKDVN
-100 TAGEA
+100 TA
-105 EKNGN
+105 EKL
-110 SDEKILKCSNIVRII
+110 LKCSNIVRII
-125 NANELFQTDKTGSIK
+125 KIDELSQIESANAV
-140 GIQLK
+140 QLK
-145 CSNTVKN
+145 CSNTVTN
-152 VNKAEIPLS
+152 NIV
-161 DSGGSNDIIL
+161 L
-171 KCSSVSENLPKNETA
+171 KCSGTSENLLKKETT
-186 INSGVTANSN
+186 INSGTVNTA
-196 EITLKCSNIVRVVD
+196 EKLLKCSNIVKVID
-210 GNKVFPDNPENSD
+210 GNKVFSDNLGNYD
-223 AVILNCSDT
+223 AVILNCTDT
-232 AEKAGN
+232 TEKNSN
-238 IIGNIGQPK
+238 IIGNIAQPK
-247 GNIGSLGGNIGG
+247 VNIGSLGGNIGG

-278 IVGGIGHH
+278 IAGGIGHH
-286 GGGGSGSSRPP
+286 
-297 KAGGGKDGNS
+297 KGGGKGGN
-307 KPPKAG
+307 PG
-313 GGKDDASNPKKQ
+313 HQNGRNDGGKDDNPKKQ
-325 KKDDSKI
+325 KKDDTKI
-332 HNVRGIGIQPVN
+332 HNVKGIGIQPVN
-344 PFWRSNLQEAED
+344 PFWRSNLREAED
-356 SYSKIVRVGFQWV
+356 SYSQIAKVGFQWV

-376 RIQSQRNGAYDWQD
+376 RIQSSKNGRYDWQD

-395 ALARKYNL
+395 ALAKKYNL

-437 ASFAPLPQY
+437 ASFVPLQQY

-461 APKGVIDYEFW
+461 ASQGVIDYEFW

-482 DTIQNPRPNPEHYTN
+482 DTIQNPRPNPEHYTH

-504 AAHDAHNDVNVMA
+504 AAHNAHNDVNVMA

-522 GVTNNSTG
+522 GNSNSSTG
-530 YVGPMEFLE
+530 YIGPMEFLE
-539 RMYRAGAKGYFDGV
+539 RMYRSGAKGYFDGV
-553 SHHPYGIYARTFRD
+553 SHHPYGIYARAFRD
-567 NGWTNMIG
+567 NGWANMIG
-575 DVVAPGGGEK
+575 DVVAPGSGEK

-614 VEETKQANIISQI
+614 VDETKQANVISQI
-627 LRWYQRS
+627 LGWYQKS
-634 NIFGPL
+634 DIFGPL

-676 GVPDANI
+676 GIPDANI
-683 DADHN
+683 DADNN

-712 KKAVDVIRRFIN
+712 KKAVDVIRRFIKN
-724 NNHPAPAPTPAPLTN
+724 QPAPGPSPLTN
-739 GCNSATD
+739 GCSSATD

-761 RNIPSDW
+761 RNIPSGW
-768 EGKRIINH
+768 VSKRIINH

-836 GNIVDASKPFR
+836 NKLVDASKPFR
-847 AEIRAKM
+847 AEIRARM
-854 NWNHLQGM
+854 NWNRLQGM
-862 RTALWMQKQRND
+862 RTALWMQKQQND
-874 VDTPACKVPGGNA
+874 VDTPICKNPGGSA

-898 ASTPDYGWPASN
+898 SSTPSYAWPATN
-910 ISCYYSQTNHEWT
+910 ISCYYSQVNHEWT
-923 PRGFTHRLENRVGS
+923 PRGFTHRLENIVGGHTTS
-937 GSKPLTDE
+937 LTHE
-945 WHVWTIEYDGTKVRY
+945 WHVWAIEFDGTKVRY

-966 APVVHYRIQDARR
+966 IPVVHYRIKDAQR
-979 ISVVDSTRY
+979 ISVVDNTRY
-988 DQYGSYLSTMPDE
+988 DQYGNYLSTMPDE
-1001 DYSKL
+1001 DFSKL
-1006 NIPSSLV
+1006 NIPSALV

-1020 RWHFIINDYVEWEPG
+1020 KWHFIINDYVEWESG
-1035 LNPPSDG
+1035 LNPPSEHS
-1042 APFPVQTT
+1042 PFPVQTT

>member
-1 MKRFIVEVL
+1 MKKSIVAGL
-10 LFIFTSFSIMAE
+10 LLIFVSFSIMAE
-22 NAGNVT
+22 NIGNMP
-28 SSVNEIKN
+28 SSVNEVKSGN
-36 NSEIL
+36 EIL
-41 LKCSNMAGETAQ
+41 LKCLNIVGESTQ
-53 GMGTAVNNGNN
+53 GTEITENNGNN
-64 IFLKCLNSENSSENL
+64 IFLKCLNFENSSENTVT
-79 IGTNKV
+79 TNKI
-85 NSKDILLECLNTSEN
+85 NSKDILLECLDTSKNTSDEMV
-100 TAGEA
+100 
-105 EKNGN
+105 KNEN
-110 SDEKILKCSNIVRII
+110 SDEKILKCSNVVKII
-125 NANELFQTDKTGSIK
+125 NSNELFQTDKIENINGV
-140 GIQLK
+140 QLK

-152 VNKAEIPLS
+152 IGKSEIPLL

-171 KCSSVSENLPKNETA
+171 KCSNVSEDLSKNETK
-186 INSGVTANSN
+186 INNGTGNST
-196 EITLKCSNIVRVVD
+196 EITLKCSNVVRVID
-210 GNKVFPDNPENSD
+210 GNKVFSDNSEND
-223 AVILNCSDT
+223 TAVILSCSDKT
-232 AEKAGN
+232 ENAN

-247 GNIGSLGGNIGG
+247 VNIGSLGGNIGG

-286 GGGGSGSSRPP
+286 
-297 KAGGGKDGNS
+297 KGGGKGGN
-307 KPPKAG
+307 PG
-313 GGKDDASNPKKQ
+313 HQNGRNDGGKDDNPKKQ
-325 KKDDSKI
+325 KKDDTKI
-332 HNVRGIGIQPVN
+332 HNVKGIGIQPVN
-344 PFWRSNLQEAED
+344 PFWRSNLREAED
-356 SYSKIVRVGFQWV
+356 SYSQIAKVGFQWV

-376 RIQSQRNGAYDWQD
+376 RIQSSKNGRYDWQD

-395 ALARKYNL
+395 ALAKKYNL

-437 ASFAPLPQY
+437 ASFAPLQQY

-461 APKGVIDYEFW
+461 ASQGVIDYEFW

-482 DTIQNPRPNPEHYTN
+482 DTIQNPRPNPEHYTH

-504 AAHDAHNDVNVMA
+504 AAHNAHNDVNVMA

-522 GVTNNSTG
+522 GNSNSSTG
-530 YVGPMEFLE
+530 YIGPMEFLE
-539 RMYRAGAKGYFDGV
+539 RMYRSGAKGYFDGV
-553 SHHPYGIYARTFRD
+553 SHHPYGIYARAFRD
-567 NGWTNMIG
+567 NGWANMIG
-575 DVVAPGGGEK
+575 DVVAPGSGEK

-614 VEETKQANIISQI
+614 VDETKQANVISQI
-627 LRWYQRS
+627 LGWYQKS
-634 NIFGPL
+634 DIFGPL

-676 GVPDANI
+676 GIPDANI
-683 DADHN
+683 DADNN

-712 KKAVDVIRRFIN
+712 KKAVDVIRRFIKN
-724 NNHPAPAPTPAPLTN
+724 QPAPGPSPLTN
-739 GCNSATD
+739 GCSSATD

-761 RNIPSDW
+761 RNIPSGW
-768 EGKRIINH
+768 QSKKAINH
-776 LGSHLT
+776 LNSYLS
-782 YLPSSISLDGDHAI
+782 YLPNNVSLVDGDYVRI
-796 LTTRRHCVNRKG
+796 TTRRHCVNRIG

-816 TTGVCP
+816 TTGVCA
-822 AGKVTQYSSGRLES
+822 AGKITQYSSGRLES
-836 GNIVDASKPFR
+836 NKLVDASKPFR
-847 AEIRAKM
+847 AEIRARM
-854 NWNHLQGM
+854 NWNRLQGM
-862 RTALWMQKQRND
+862 RTALWMQKQQND
-874 VDTPACKVPGGNA
+874 VDTPICKNPGGSA

-898 ASTPDYGWPASN
+898 SSTPSYAWPATN
-910 ISCYYSQTNHEWT
+910 ISCYYSQVNHEWT
-923 PRGFTHRLENRVGS
+923 PRGFTHRLENIVG
-937 GSKPLTDE
+937 GQSKSLTHE
-945 WHVWTIEYDGTKVRY
+945 WHVWTIEFDGTKVRY

-966 APVVHYRIQDARR
+966 IPVVHYRIKDAQR
-979 ISVVDSTRY
+979 ISVVDNTRY
-988 DQYGSYLSTMPDE
+988 DQYGNYLSTMPDE
-1001 DYSKL
+1001 DFSKL
-1006 NIPSSLV
+1006 NAPSSLI

-1020 RWHFIINDYVEWEPG
+1020 KWHFIFNDYVEWEPG
-1035 LNPPSDG
+1035 LNPPSEHS
-1042 APFPVQTT
+1042 PFPVQTT

>member
-1 MKRFIVEVL
+1 MKKSIVAVL
-10 LFIFTSFSIMAE
+10 LLIFLSFSIMAE
-22 NAGNVT
+22 NMGNMP
-28 SSVNEIKN
+28 SSVNEVKSGN
-36 NSEIL
+36 EIL
-41 LKCSNMAGETAQ
+41 LKCLNTVGESTQ
-53 GMGTAVNNGNN
+53 GTEITENNGNN
-64 IFLKCLNSENSSENL
+64 IFLKCLNFENSSENTVT
-79 IGTNKV
+79 TNKI
-85 NSKDILLECLNTSEN
+85 NSKDILLECLDTSKNTSDEMV
-100 TAGEA
+100 
-105 EKNGN
+105 KNEN
-110 SDEKILKCSNIVRII
+110 SDEKILKCSNLVKII
-125 NANELFQTDKTGSIK
+125 NSNELFQTDKIENINGV
-140 GIQLK
+140 QLK

-152 VNKAEIPLS
+152 IGKSEIPLL

-171 KCSSVSENLPKNETA
+171 KCSNVSEDLSKNETK
-186 INSGVTANSN
+186 INNVTGNST
-196 EITLKCSNIVRVVD
+196 EITLKCSNIVRVID
-210 GNKVFPDNPENSD
+210 GNKVFSDNSEND
-223 AVILNCSDT
+223 TAVILSCSDKT
-232 AEKAGN
+232 ENAN

-247 GNIGSLGGNIGG
+247 VNIGSLGGNIGG

-286 GGGGSGSSRPP
+286 
-297 KAGGGKDGNS
+297 KGGGKGGAPGYKNGRND
-307 KPPKAG
+307 
-313 GGKDDASNPKKQ
+313 GGKDDNPKKQ
-325 KKDDSKI
+325 KKDDTKI
-332 HNVRGIGIQPVN
+332 HNVKGIGIQPVN
-344 PFWRSNLQEAED
+344 PFWRSNLREAED
-356 SYSKIVRVGFQWV
+356 SYSQIAKVGFQWV

-376 RIQSQRNGAYDWQD
+376 RIQSSKNGRYDWQD

-395 ALARKYNL
+395 ALAKKYNL

-437 ASFAPLPQY
+437 ASFAPLQQY

-461 APKGVIDYEFW
+461 ASQGVIDYEFW

-482 DTIQNPRPNPEHYTN
+482 DTIQNPRPNPEHYTH

-504 AAHDAHNDVNVMA
+504 AAHNAHNDVNVMA

-522 GVTNNSTG
+522 GNSNSSTG
-530 YVGPMEFLE
+530 YIGPMEFLE
-539 RMYRAGAKGYFDGV
+539 RMYRSGAKGYFDGV
-553 SHHPYGIYARTFRD
+553 SHHPYGIYARAFRD
-567 NGWTNMIG
+567 NGWANMIG
-575 DVVAPGGGEK
+575 DVVAPGTGEK

-590 MSENGDGNKKI
+590 MSENGDGNEKI

-614 VEETKQANIISQI
+614 VDETKQANVISQI
-627 LRWYQRS
+627 LGWYQKS
-634 NIFGPL
+634 DIFGPL

-676 GVPDANI
+676 GIPDANI
-683 DADHN
+683 DADNN

-712 KKAVDVIRRFIN
+712 KKAVDVIRRFIKN
-724 NNHPAPAPTPAPLTN
+724 QPAPGSSPLKN
-739 GCNSATD
+739 GCSSATD

-768 EGKRIINH
+768 ASKRIINH
-776 LGSHLT
+776 LGSYLT
-782 YLPSSISLDGDHAI
+782 YLPSSISLDGDHVI

-836 GNIVDASKPFR
+836 NKLVDASKPFR
-847 AEIRAKM
+847 AEIRARM
-854 NWNHLQGM
+854 NWNRLQGM
-862 RTALWMQKQRND
+862 RTALWMQKQQND
-874 VDTPACKVPGGNA
+874 VDTPICKNPGGSA

-898 ASTPDYGWPASN
+898 SSTPSYAWPATN
-910 ISCYYSQTNHEWT
+910 ISCYYSQVNHEWT
-923 PRGFTHRLENRVGS
+923 PRGFTHRLENIVG
-937 GSKPLTDE
+937 GQSKSLTHE
-945 WHVWTIEYDGTKVRY
+945 WHVWTIEFDGTKVRY

-966 APVVHYRIQDARR
+966 IPVVHYRIKDAQR
-979 ISVVDSTRY
+979 ISVVDKTRY
-988 DQYGSYLSTMPDE
+988 DQYGNYLSTMPDE
-1001 DYSKL
+1001 DFSKL
-1006 NIPSSLV
+1006 NAPSSLI

-1020 RWHFIINDYVEWEPG
+1020 KWHFIFNDYVEWEPG
-1035 LNPPSDG
+1035 LNPPSEHS
-1042 APFPVQTT
+1042 PFPVQTT

>member
-1 MKRFIVEVL
+1 MKRFIIAVL
-10 LFIFTSFSIMAE
+10 LLIFMSFSIMAE
-22 NAGNVT
+22 NTGNV
-28 SSVNEIKN
+28 SFSVSEIKSN
-36 NSEIL
+36 NDIL
-41 LKCSNMAGETAQ
+41 LKCSNMAGENTQ
-53 GMGTAVNNGNN
+53 GTGITENNGNN
-64 IFLKCLNSENSSENL
+64 IFLKCINSETGSENI
-79 IGTNKV
+79 IGTNKISSQ
-85 NSKDILLECLNTSEN
+85 NILLKCLNTSESTEDELTKDVN
-100 TAGEA
+100 TA
-105 EKNGN
+105 EKL
-110 SDEKILKCSNIVRII
+110 LKCSNIVRII
-125 NANELFQTDKTGSIK
+125 KIDELSQIESANAV
-140 GIQLK
+140 QLK
-145 CSNTVKN
+145 CSNTVTN
-152 VNKAEIPLS
+152 NIV
-161 DSGGSNDIIL
+161 L
-171 KCSSVSENLPKNETA
+171 KCSGTSENLLKKETT
-186 INSGVTANSN
+186 INSGTVNTA
-196 EITLKCSNIVRVVD
+196 EKLLKCSNIVKVID
-210 GNKVFPDNPENSD
+210 GNKVFSDNLGNYD
-223 AVILNCSDT
+223 AVILNCTDT
-232 AEKAGN
+232 TEKNSN
-238 IIGNIGQPK
+238 IIGNIAQPK
-247 GNIGSLGGNIGG
+247 VNIGSLGGNIGG

-278 IVGGIGHH
+278 IAGGIGHH
-286 GGGGSGSSRPP
+286 
-297 KAGGGKDGNS
+297 KGGGKGGN
-307 KPPKAG
+307 PG
-313 GGKDDASNPKKQ
+313 HQNGRNDGGKDDNPKKQ
-325 KKDDSKI
+325 KKDDTKI
-332 HNVRGIGIQPVN
+332 HNVKGIGIQPVN
-344 PFWRSNLQEAED
+344 PFWRSNLREAED
-356 SYSKIVRVGFQWV
+356 SYSKIAGAGFQWV

-376 RIQSQRNGAYDWQD
+376 RIQSSKNGRYDWQD

-395 ALARKYNL
+395 ALAKKYNL

-446 DNDFSNFVS
+446 NNEFSNFVS

-482 DTIQNPRPNPEHYTN
+482 DTIQNPRPNPEHYTD

-522 GVTNNSTG
+522 GASNSTTG

-539 RMYRAGAKGYFDGV
+539 RMYRAGAKGYFDGL

-567 NGWTNMIG
+567 NGWANMIG

-590 MSENGDGNKKI
+590 MSEHGDGNKKI
-601 WPSEVGLDAAYPG
+601 WITEVGIDAAYPG
-614 VEETKQANIISQI
+614 IEETKQANVISKI
-627 LRWYQRS
+627 LDQYQKS
-634 NIFGPL
+634 NIYGPL
-640 ILYQAKDR
+640 IFYQAKDR
-648 KPYITSGVVDR
+648 KPYITSGILDK

-683 DADHN
+683 DTDHN

-739 GCNSATD
+739 GCDSATD

-768 EGKRIINH
+768 VSKRIINH

-898 ASTPDYGWPASN
+898 SSTPSYAWPATN
-910 ISCYYSQTNHEWT
+910 ISCYYSQVNHEWT
-923 PRGFTHRLENRVGS
+923 PRGFTHRLENIVGGHTTS
-937 GSKPLTDE
+937 LTHE
-945 WHVWTIEYDGTKVRY
+945 WHVWAIEFDGTKVRY

-966 APVVHYRIQDARR
+966 IPVVHYRIKDAQR
-979 ISVVDSTRY
+979 ISVVDNTRY
-988 DQYGSYLSTMPDE
+988 DQYGNYLSTMPDE
-1001 DYSKL
+1001 DFSKL
-1006 NIPSSLV
+1006 NIPSALV

-1020 RWHFIINDYVEWEPG
+1020 KWHFIINDYVEWESG
-1035 LNPPSDG
+1035 LNPPSEHS
-1042 APFPVQTT
+1042 PFPVQTT

>member
-1 MKRFIVEVL
+1 MKRFIIAVL
-10 LFIFTSFSIMAE
+10 LLIFMSFSIMAE
-22 NAGNVT
+22 NTGNV
-28 SSVNEIKN
+28 SFSVSEIKSN
-36 NSEIL
+36 NDIL
-41 LKCSNMAGETAQ
+41 LKCSNMAGENAQ
-53 GMGTAVNNGNN
+53 GTGITENNGNN
-64 IFLKCLNSENSSENL
+64 IFLKCINSETGSENI
-79 IGTNKV
+79 IGTNKISSQ
-85 NSKDILLECLNTSEN
+85 NILLKCLNTSESTEDELTKDVN
-100 TAGEA
+100 TA
-105 EKNGN
+105 EKL
-110 SDEKILKCSNIVRII
+110 LKCSNIVRII
-125 NANELFQTDKTGSIK
+125 KIDELSQIESANAV
-140 GIQLK
+140 QLK
-145 CSNTVKN
+145 CSNTVTN
-152 VNKAEIPLS
+152 NIV
-161 DSGGSNDIIL
+161 L
-171 KCSSVSENLPKNETA
+171 KCSGTSENLLKKETT
-186 INSGVTANSN
+186 INSGTVNTA
-196 EITLKCSNIVRVVD
+196 EKLLKCSNIVKVID
-210 GNKVFPDNPENSD
+210 GNKVFSDNLGNYD
-223 AVILNCSDT
+223 AVILNCTDT
-232 AEKAGN
+232 TEKNSN
-238 IIGNIGQPK
+238 IIGNIAQPK
-247 GNIGSLGGNIGG
+247 VNIGSLGGNIGG

-278 IVGGIGHH
+278 IAGGIGHH
-286 GGGGSGSSRPP
+286 
-297 KAGGGKDGNS
+297 KGGGKGGN
-307 KPPKAG
+307 PG
-313 GGKDDASNPKKQ
+313 HQNGRNDGGKDDNPKKQ
-325 KKDDSKI
+325 KKDDTKI
-332 HNVRGIGIQPVN
+332 HNVKGIGIQPVN
-344 PFWRSNLQEAED
+344 PFWRSNLREAED
-356 SYSKIVRVGFQWV
+356 SYSKIAGAGFQWV

-376 RIQSQRNGAYDWQD
+376 RIQSSKNGRYDWQD

-395 ALARKYNL
+395 ALAKKYNL

-446 DNDFSNFVS
+446 NNEFSNFVS

-482 DTIQNPRPNPEHYTN
+482 DTIQNPRPNPEHYTD

-522 GVTNNSTG
+522 GNSNSSTG

-539 RMYRAGAKGYFDGV
+539 RMYRAGAKGYFDGL

-567 NGWTNMIG
+567 NGWANMIG

-590 MSENGDGNKKI
+590 MSEHGDGNKKI
-601 WPSEVGLDAAYPG
+601 WITEVGIDAAYPG
-614 VEETKQANIISQI
+614 VEETKQANVISKI
-627 LRWYQRS
+627 LDQYQKS
-634 NIFGPL
+634 NIYGPL
-640 ILYQAKDR
+640 IFYQAKDR
-648 KPYITSGVVDR
+648 KPYITSGILDK

-683 DADHN
+683 DTDHN

-739 GCNSATD
+739 GCDSATD

-768 EGKRIINH
+768 VSKRIINH

-898 ASTPDYGWPASN
+898 SSTPSYAWPATN
-910 ISCYYSQTNHEWT
+910 ISCYYSQVNHEWT
-923 PRGFTHRLENRVGS
+923 PRGFTHRLENIVGGHTTS
-937 GSKPLTDE
+937 LTHE
-945 WHVWTIEYDGTKVRY
+945 WHVWAIEFDGTKVRY

-966 APVVHYRIQDARR
+966 IPVVHYRIKDAQR
-979 ISVVDSTRY
+979 ISVVDNTRY
-988 DQYGSYLSTMPDE
+988 DQYGNYLSTMPDE
-1001 DYSKL
+1001 DFSKL
-1006 NIPSSLV
+1006 NIPSALV

-1020 RWHFIINDYVEWEPG
+1020 RWHFIINDYVEWEPA
-1035 LNPPSDG
+1035 LNPPSEHS
-1042 APFPVQTT
+1042 PFPVQTT

>member
-1 MKRFIVEVL
+1 MKKSIVAGL
-10 LFIFTSFSIMAE
+10 LLIFVSFSIMAE
-22 NAGNVT
+22 NMGNMP
-28 SSVNEIKN
+28 SSVNEVKSGN
-36 NSEIL
+36 EIL
-41 LKCSNMAGETAQ
+41 LKCLNTVGESTQ
-53 GMGTAVNNGNN
+53 GTEITENNGNN
-64 IFLKCLNSENSSENL
+64 IFLKCLNFENSSENTVT
-79 IGTNKV
+79 TNKI
-85 NSKDILLECLNTSEN
+85 NSKDILLECLDTSKNTSDEMV
-100 TAGEA
+100 
-105 EKNGN
+105 KNEN
-110 SDEKILKCSNIVRII
+110 SDEKILKCSNLVKII
-125 NANELFQTDKTGSIK
+125 NSNELFQTDKIENINGV
-140 GIQLK
+140 QLK

-152 VNKAEIPLS
+152 IGKSEIPLL

-171 KCSSVSENLPKNETA
+171 KCSNVSEDLSKNETK
-186 INSGVTANSN
+186 INNVTGNST
-196 EITLKCSNIVRVVD
+196 EITLKCSNIVRVID
-210 GNKVFPDNPENSD
+210 GNKVFSDNSEND
-223 AVILNCSDT
+223 TAVILSCSDKT
-232 AEKAGN
+232 ENAN

-247 GNIGSLGGNIGG
+247 VNIGSLGGNIGG

-286 GGGGSGSSRPP
+286 
-297 KAGGGKDGNS
+297 KGGGKGGN
-307 KPPKAG
+307 PG
-313 GGKDDASNPKKQ
+313 HQNGRNDGGKDDNPKKQ
-325 KKDDSKI
+325 KKDDTKI
-332 HNVRGIGIQPVN
+332 HNVKGIGIQPVN
-344 PFWRSNLQEAED
+344 PFWRSNLREAED
-356 SYSKIVRVGFQWV
+356 SYSQIAKVGFQWV

-376 RIQSQRNGAYDWQD
+376 RIQSSKNGRYDWQD

-395 ALARKYNL
+395 ALAKKYNL

-437 ASFAPLPQY
+437 ASFAPLQQY
-446 DNDFSNFVS
+446 DNDFSNFVN

-461 APKGVIDYEFW
+461 ASQGVIDYEFW

-482 DTIQNPRPNPEHYTN
+482 DTIQNPRPNPEHYTH

-504 AAHDAHNDVNVMA
+504 AAHNAHNDVNVMA

-522 GVTNNSTG
+522 GNSNSSTG
-530 YVGPMEFLE
+530 YIGPMEFLE
-539 RMYRAGAKGYFDGV
+539 RMYRSGAKGYFDGV
-553 SHHPYGIYARTFRD
+553 SHHPYGIYARAFRD
-567 NGWTNMIG
+567 NGWANMIG
-575 DVVAPGGGEK
+575 DVVGPGSGEK

-614 VEETKQANIISQI
+614 VDETKQANVISQI
-627 LRWYQRS
+627 LGWYQKS
-634 NIFGPL
+634 DIFGPL

-676 GVPDANI
+676 GIPDANI
-683 DADHN
+683 DADNN

-712 KKAVDVIRRFIN
+712 KKAVDVIRRFIKN
-724 NNHPAPAPTPAPLTN
+724 QPAPGPSPLTN
-739 GCNSATD
+739 GCSSATD

-761 RNIPSDW
+761 RNIPSGW
-768 EGKRIINH
+768 QSKKAINH
-776 LGSHLT
+776 LNSHLS
-782 YLPSSISLDGDHAI
+782 YLQNNVSLVDGDYVRI
-796 LTTRRHCVNRKG
+796 TTRRHCVNRIG

-816 TTGVCP
+816 TTGVCA
-822 AGKVTQYSSGRLES
+822 AGKITQYSSGRLES
-836 GNIVDASKPFR
+836 NKLVDASKPFR
-847 AEIRAKM
+847 AEIRARM
-854 NWNHLQGM
+854 NWNRLQGM
-862 RTALWMQKQRND
+862 RTALWMQKQQND
-874 VDTPACKVPGGNA
+874 VDTPICKNPGGSA

-898 ASTPDYGWPASN
+898 SSTPSYAWPATN
-910 ISCYYSQTNHEWT
+910 ISCYYSQVNHEWT
-923 PRGFTHRLENRVGS
+923 PRGFTHRLENIVG
-937 GSKPLTDE
+937 GQSKSLTHE
-945 WHVWTIEYDGTKVRY
+945 WHVWTIEFDGTKVRY

-966 APVVHYRIQDARR
+966 IPVVHYRIKDAQR
-979 ISVVDSTRY
+979 ISVVDNTRY
-988 DQYGSYLSTMPDE
+988 DQYGNYLSTMPDE
-1001 DYSKL
+1001 DFSKL
-1006 NIPSSLV
+1006 NAPSSLI

-1020 RWHFIINDYVEWEPG
+1020 KWHFIFNDYVEWEPG
-1035 LNPPSDG
+1035 LNPPSEHS
-1042 APFPVQTT
+1042 PFPVQTT

>member
-1 MKRFIVEVL
+1 M
-10 LFIFTSFSIMAE
+10 
-22 NAGNVT
+22 
-28 SSVNEIKN
+28 
-36 NSEIL
+36 
-41 LKCSNMAGETAQ
+41 
-53 GMGTAVNNGNN
+53 
-64 IFLKCLNSENSSENL
+64 
-79 IGTNKV
+79 
-85 NSKDILLECLNTSEN
+85 
-100 TAGEA
+100 
-105 EKNGN
+105 
-110 SDEKILKCSNIVRII
+110 
-125 NANELFQTDKTGSIK
+125 
-140 GIQLK
+140 
-145 CSNTVKN
+145 
-152 VNKAEIPLS
+152 
-161 DSGGSNDIIL
+161 
-171 KCSSVSENLPKNETA
+171 
-186 INSGVTANSN
+186 
-196 EITLKCSNIVRVVD
+196 
-210 GNKVFPDNPENSD
+210 
-223 AVILNCSDT
+223 
-232 AEKAGN
+232 
-238 IIGNIGQPK
+238 
-247 GNIGSLGGNIGG
+247 
-259 KVPVG
+259 
-264 PIIGGVAGASAVGA
+264 AGASAVGA

-286 GGGGSGSSRPP
+286 
-297 KAGGGKDGNS
+297 KGGGKGGN
-307 KPPKAG
+307 PG
-313 GGKDDASNPKKQ
+313 HQNGRNDGGKDDNPKKQ
-325 KKDDSKI
+325 KKDDTKI
-332 HNVRGIGIQPVN
+332 HNVKGIGIQPVN
-344 PFWRSNLQEAED
+344 PFWRSNLREAED
-356 SYSKIVRVGFQWV
+356 SYSQIAKVGFQWV

-376 RIQSQRNGAYDWQD
+376 RIQSSKNGRYDWQD

-395 ALARKYNL
+395 ALAKKYNL

-437 ASFAPLPQY
+437 ASFAPLQQY

-461 APKGVIDYEFW
+461 ASQGVIDYEFW

-482 DTIQNPRPNPEHYTN
+482 DTIQNPRSNPEHYTH
-497 LLKIAYT
+497 LLKIAYA
-504 AAHDAHNDVNVMA
+504 AAHNAYDDVNIMA

-522 GVTNNSTG
+522 GNSNSSTG
-530 YVGPMEFLE
+530 YIGSVEFLE
-539 RMYRAGAKGYFDGV
+539 RMYRSGAKGYFDGV
-553 SHHPYGIYARTFRD
+553 SHHPYEIYARAFRD
-567 NGWTNMIG
+567 NGWANMIG
-575 DVVAPGGGEK
+575 DVVAPGSGEK

-614 VEETKQANIISQI
+614 VDETKQANVISQI
-627 LRWYQRS
+627 LGWYQKS
-634 NIFGPL
+634 DIFGPL

-676 GVPDANI
+676 GIPDANI
-683 DADHN
+683 DADNN

-695 AADPENY
+695 AAGPENY

-712 KKAVDVIRRFIN
+712 KKAVDVIRRFIKN
-724 NNHPAPAPTPAPLTN
+724 QPAPGPGPLTN
-739 GCNSATD
+739 GCSSATD

-761 RNIPSDW
+761 RNIPSGW
-768 EGKRIINH
+768 VSKRIINH

-836 GNIVDASKPFR
+836 NKLVDASKPFR
-847 AEIRAKM
+847 AEIRARM
-854 NWNHLQGM
+854 NWNRLQGM
-862 RTALWMQKQRND
+862 RTALWMQKQQND
-874 VDTPACKVPGGNA
+874 VDTPICKNPGGSA

-898 ASTPDYGWPASN
+898 SSTPSYAWPATN
-910 ISCYYSQTNHEWT
+910 ISCYYSQVNHEWT
-923 PRGFTHRLENRVGS
+923 PRGFTHRLENIVG
-937 GSKPLTDE
+937 GQSKSLTHE
-945 WHVWTIEYDGTKVRY
+945 WHVWTIEFDGTKVRY

-966 APVVHYRIQDARR
+966 IPVVHYRIKDAQR
-979 ISVVDSTRY
+979 ISVVDNTRY
-988 DQYGSYLSTMPDE
+988 DQYGNYLSTMPDE
-1001 DYSKL
+1001 DFSKL
-1006 NIPSSLV
+1006 NAPSSLI

-1020 RWHFIINDYVEWEPG
+1020 KWHFIFNDYVEWEPG
-1035 LNPPSDG
+1035 LNPPSEHS
-1042 APFPVQTT
+1042 PFPVQTT

>member
-1 MKRFIVEVL
+1 MKRFIIAVL
-10 LFIFTSFSIMAE
+10 LLIFMSFSIMAE
-22 NAGNVT
+22 NTGNV
-28 SSVNEIKN
+28 SFSVSEIKSN
-36 NSEIL
+36 NDIL
-41 LKCSNMAGETAQ
+41 LKCSNMAGENAQ
-53 GMGTAVNNGNN
+53 GTGITENNGNN
-64 IFLKCLNSENSSENL
+64 IFLKCINSETGSENI
-79 IGTNKV
+79 IGTNKISSQ
-85 NSKDILLECLNTSEN
+85 NILLKCLNTSESTEDELTKDVN
-100 TAGEA
+100 TA
-105 EKNGN
+105 EKL
-110 SDEKILKCSNIVRII
+110 LKCSNIVKVI
-125 NANELFQTDKTGSIK
+125 
-140 GIQLK
+140 
-145 CSNTVKN
+145 
-152 VNKAEIPLS
+152 
-161 DSGGSNDIIL
+161 
-171 KCSSVSENLPKNETA
+171 
-186 INSGVTANSN
+186 
-196 EITLKCSNIVRVVD
+196 D
-210 GNKVFPDNPENSD
+210 GNKVFSDNLGNYD
-223 AVILNCSDT
+223 AVILNCTDT
-232 AEKAGN
+232 TEKNSN
-238 IIGNIGQPK
+238 IIGNIAQPK
-247 GNIGSLGGNIGG
+247 VNIGSLGGNIGG

-278 IVGGIGHH
+278 IAGGIGHH
-286 GGGGSGSSRPP
+286 KGGGN
-297 KAGGGKDGNS
+297 GGNPGHQNGRND
-307 KPPKAG
+307 
-313 GGKDDASNPKKQ
+313 GGKDDNSNPKKQ
-325 KKDDSKI
+325 KKDDTKI
-332 HNVRGIGIQPVN
+332 HNVKGIGIQPVN
-344 PFWRSNLQEAED
+344 PFWRSNLREAED
-356 SYSKIVRVGFQWV
+356 SYSKIARVGFQWV

-446 DNDFSNFVS
+446 NNEFSNFVS

-482 DTIQNPRPNPEHYTN
+482 DTIQNPRPNPEHYTD

-522 GVTNNSTG
+522 GNSNSSTG

-539 RMYRAGAKGYFDGV
+539 RMYRAGAKGYFDGL

-567 NGWTNMIG
+567 NGWANMIG

-590 MSENGDGNKKI
+590 MSEHGDGNKKI
-601 WPSEVGLDAAYPG
+601 WITEVGIDAAYPG
-614 VEETKQANIISQI
+614 VEETKQANVISKI
-627 LRWYQRS
+627 LDQYQKS
-634 NIFGPL
+634 NIYGPL
-640 ILYQAKDR
+640 IFYQAKDR
-648 KPYITSGVVDR
+648 KPYITSGILDK

-683 DADHN
+683 DTDHN

-739 GCNSATD
+739 GCDSATD

-768 EGKRIINH
+768 VSKRIINH

-898 ASTPDYGWPASN
+898 SSTPSYAWPATN
-910 ISCYYSQTNHEWT
+910 ISCYYSQVNHEWT
-923 PRGFTHRLENRVGS
+923 PRGFTHRLENIVGGHTTS
-937 GSKPLTDE
+937 LTHE
-945 WHVWTIEYDGTKVRY
+945 WHVWAIEFDGTKVRY

-966 APVVHYRIQDARR
+966 IPVVHYRIKDAQR
-979 ISVVDSTRY
+979 ISVVDNTRY
-988 DQYGSYLSTMPDE
+988 DQYGNYLSTMPDE
-1001 DYSKL
+1001 DFSKL
-1006 NIPSSLV
+1006 NIPSALV

-1020 RWHFIINDYVEWEPG
+1020 RWHFIINDYVEWESG
-1035 LNPPSDG
+1035 LNPPSEHS
-1042 APFPVQTT
+1042 PFPVQTT

>member
-1 MKRFIVEVL
+1 MKKSIVAGL
-10 LFIFTSFSIMAE
+10 LLIFVSFSIMAE
-22 NAGNVT
+22 NIGNMP
-28 SSVNEIKN
+28 SSVNEVKSGN
-36 NSEIL
+36 EIL
-41 LKCSNMAGETAQ
+41 LKCLNIVGESTQ
-53 GMGTAVNNGNN
+53 GTEITENNGNN
-64 IFLKCLNSENSSENL
+64 IFLKCLNFENSSENTVT
-79 IGTNKV
+79 TNKI
-85 NSKDILLECLNTSEN
+85 NSKDILLECLDTSKNTSDEMV
-100 TAGEA
+100 
-105 EKNGN
+105 KNEN
-110 SDEKILKCSNIVRII
+110 SDEKILKCSNVVKII
-125 NANELFQTDKTGSIK
+125 NSNELFQTDKIENINGV
-140 GIQLK
+140 QLK

-152 VNKAEIPLS
+152 IGKSEIPLL

-171 KCSSVSENLPKNETA
+171 KCFNVSEDLSKNETK
-186 INSGVTANSN
+186 INNGIGNST
-196 EITLKCSNIVRVVD
+196 EITLKCSNVVRVID
-210 GNKVFPDNPENSD
+210 GNKVFSDNSEND
-223 AVILNCSDT
+223 TAVILSCSDKT
-232 AEKAGN
+232 ENAN

-247 GNIGSLGGNIGG
+247 VNIGSLGGNIGG

-286 GGGGSGSSRPP
+286 
-297 KAGGGKDGNS
+297 KGGGKGGN
-307 KPPKAG
+307 PG
-313 GGKDDASNPKKQ
+313 HQNGRNDGGKDDNPKKQ
-325 KKDDSKI
+325 KKDDTKI
-332 HNVRGIGIQPVN
+332 HNVKGIGIQPVN
-344 PFWRSNLQEAED
+344 PFWRSNLREAED
-356 SYSKIVRVGFQWV
+356 SYSQIAKVGFQWV

-376 RIQSQRNGAYDWQD
+376 RIQSSKNGRYDWQD

-395 ALARKYNL
+395 ALAKKYNL

-437 ASFAPLPQY
+437 ASFAPLQQY

-461 APKGVIDYEFW
+461 ASQGVIDYEFW

-482 DTIQNPRPNPEHYTN
+482 DTIQNPRPNPEHYTH

-504 AAHDAHNDVNVMA
+504 AAHNAHNDVNVMA

-522 GVTNNSTG
+522 GNSNSSTG
-530 YVGPMEFLE
+530 YIGPMEFLE
-539 RMYRAGAKGYFDGV
+539 RMYRSGAKGYFDGV
-553 SHHPYGIYARTFRD
+553 SHHPYGIYARAFRD
-567 NGWTNMIG
+567 NGWANMIG
-575 DVVAPGGGEK
+575 DVVGPGSGEK

-614 VEETKQANIISQI
+614 VDETKQANVISQI
-627 LRWYQRS
+627 LGWYQKS
-634 NIFGPL
+634 DIFGPL

-676 GVPDANI
+676 GIPDANI
-683 DADHN
+683 DADN
-688 GRPDILD
+688 NERPDILD

-712 KKAVDVIRRFIN
+712 KKAVDVIRRFIKN
-724 NNHPAPAPTPAPLTN
+724 QPAPGPSPLTN
-739 GCNSATD
+739 GCSSATD

-761 RNIPSDW
+761 RNIPSGW
-768 EGKRIINH
+768 QSKKAINH
-776 LGSHLT
+776 LNSHLS
-782 YLPSSISLDGDHAI
+782 YLQNNVSLVDGDYVRI
-796 LTTRRHCVNRKG
+796 TTRRHCVNRIG

-816 TTGVCP
+816 TTGVCA
-822 AGKVTQYSSGRLES
+822 AGKITQYSSGRLES
-836 GNIVDASKPFR
+836 NKLVDASKPFR
-847 AEIRAKM
+847 AEIRARM
-854 NWNHLQGM
+854 NWNRLQGM
-862 RTALWMQKQRND
+862 RTALWMQKQQND
-874 VDTPACKVPGGNA
+874 VDTPICKNPGGSA

-898 ASTPDYGWPASN
+898 SSTPSYAWPATN
-910 ISCYYSQTNHEWT
+910 ISCYYSQVNHEWT
-923 PRGFTHRLENRVGS
+923 PRGFTHRLENIVG
-937 GSKPLTDE
+937 GQSKSLTHE
-945 WHVWTIEYDGTKVRY
+945 WHVWTIEFDGTKVRY

-966 APVVHYRIQDARR
+966 IPVVHYRIKDAQR
-979 ISVVDSTRY
+979 ISVVDNTRY
-988 DQYGSYLSTMPDE
+988 DQYGNYLSTMPDE
-1001 DYSKL
+1001 DFSKL
-1006 NIPSSLV
+1006 NAPSSLI

-1020 RWHFIINDYVEWEPG
+1020 KWHFIFNDYVEWEPG
-1035 LNPPSDG
+1035 LNPPSEHS
-1042 APFPVQTT
+1042 PFPVQTT

>member
-1 MKRFIVEVL
+1 MKRFIIAVL
-10 LFIFTSFSIMAE
+10 LLIFMSFSIMAE
-22 NAGNVT
+22 NTGNV
-28 SSVNEIKN
+28 SFSVSEIKSN
-36 NSEIL
+36 NDIL
-41 LKCSNMAGETAQ
+41 LKCSNMAGENAQ
-53 GMGTAVNNGNN
+53 GTGITENNGNN
-64 IFLKCLNSENSSENL
+64 IFLKCINSETGSENI
-79 IGTNKV
+79 IGTNKISSQ
-85 NSKDILLECLNTSEN
+85 NILLKCLNTSESTEDELTKDVN
-100 TAGEA
+100 TA
-105 EKNGN
+105 EKL
-110 SDEKILKCSNIVRII
+110 LKCSNIVRII
-125 NANELFQTDKTGSIK
+125 KIDELSQIESANAV
-140 GIQLK
+140 QLK
-145 CSNTVKN
+145 CSNTVTN
-152 VNKAEIPLS
+152 NIV
-161 DSGGSNDIIL
+161 L
-171 KCSSVSENLPKNETA
+171 KCSGTSENLLKKETT
-186 INSGVTANSN
+186 INSGTVNTA
-196 EITLKCSNIVRVVD
+196 EKLLKCSNIVKVID
-210 GNKVFPDNPENSD
+210 GNKVFSDNLGNYD
-223 AVILNCSDT
+223 AVILNCTDT
-232 AEKAGN
+232 TEKNSN
-238 IIGNIGQPK
+238 IIGNIAQPK
-247 GNIGSLGGNIGG
+247 VNIGSLGGNIGG

-278 IVGGIGHH
+278 IAGGIGHH
-286 GGGGSGSSRPP
+286 
-297 KAGGGKDGNS
+297 KGGGKGGN
-307 KPPKAG
+307 PG
-313 GGKDDASNPKKQ
+313 HQNGRNDGGKDDNPKKQ
-325 KKDDSKI
+325 KKDDTKI
-332 HNVRGIGIQPVN
+332 HNVKGIGIQPVN
-344 PFWRSNLQEAED
+344 PFWRSNLREAED
-356 SYSKIVRVGFQWV
+356 SYSKIAGAGFQWV

-376 RIQSQRNGAYDWQD
+376 RIQSSKNGRYDWQD

-395 ALARKYNL
+395 ALAKKYNL

-446 DNDFSNFVS
+446 NNEFSNFVS

-482 DTIQNPRPNPEHYTN
+482 DTIQNPRPNPEHYTD

-522 GVTNNSTG
+522 GASNSTTG

-539 RMYRAGAKGYFDGV
+539 RMYRAGAKGYFDGL

-567 NGWTNMIG
+567 NGWANMIG

-590 MSENGDGNKKI
+590 MSEHGDGNKKI
-601 WPSEVGLDAAYPG
+601 WITEVGIDAAYPG
-614 VEETKQANIISQI
+614 VEETKQANVISKI
-627 LRWYQRS
+627 LDQYQKS
-634 NIFGPL
+634 NIYGPL
-640 ILYQAKDR
+640 IFYQAKDR
-648 KPYITSGVVDR
+648 KPYITSGILDR

-683 DADHN
+683 DTDHN

-724 NNHPAPAPTPAPLTN
+724 NNHPAPSPTPAPLTN
-739 GCNSATD
+739 GCDSATD

-751 KSVKCWEFKD
+751 KSVKCWEFKG

-768 EGKRIINH
+768 VSKRIINH

-898 ASTPDYGWPASN
+898 SSTPSYAWPATN
-910 ISCYYSQTNHEWT
+910 ISCYYSQVNHEWT
-923 PRGFTHRLENRVGS
+923 PRGFTHRLENIVGGHTTS
-937 GSKPLTDE
+937 LTHE
-945 WHVWTIEYDGTKVRY
+945 WHVWAIEFDGTKVRY

-966 APVVHYRIQDARR
+966 IPVVHYRIKDAQR
-979 ISVVDSTRY
+979 ISVVDNTRY
-988 DQYGSYLSTMPDE
+988 DQYGNYLSTMPDE
-1001 DYSKL
+1001 DFSKL
-1006 NIPSSLV
+1006 NIPSALV

-1020 RWHFIINDYVEWEPG
+1020 RWHFIINDYVEWEPA
-1035 LNPPSDG
+1035 LNPPSEHS
-1042 APFPVQTT
+1042 PFPVQTT

>member
-1 MKRFIVEVL
+1 M
-10 LFIFTSFSIMAE
+10 SFLIMAE
-22 NAGNVT
+22 NIGNVS
-28 SSVNEIKN
+28 SSVSEIKSN
-36 NSEIL
+36 NDIL
-41 LKCSNMAGETAQ
+41 LKCSNMAGESTQ
-53 GMGTAVNNGNN
+53 VTGINENNRNN
-64 IFLKCLNSENSSENL
+64 IFLKCMNSENINES
-79 IGTNKV
+79 IVTTNKI
-85 NSKDILLECLNTSEN
+85 NSKDILLECLNMSEK
-100 TAGEA
+100 TAGET
-105 EKNGN
+105 EKVGN
-110 SDEKILKCSNIVRII
+110 SNEKILKCSNIVKII
-125 NANELFQTDKTGSIK
+125 NASELLQTDKIGDVK

-145 CSNTVKN
+145 CSNPVKN
-152 VNKAEIPLS
+152 VNTAENPLS
-161 DSGGSNDIIL
+161 ESNSSKDIVL
-171 KCSSVSENLPKNETA
+171 KCSSTSENLLKNETT
-186 INSGVTANSN
+186 INSERVTTT
-196 EITLKCSNIVRVVD
+196 EITLKCSNVVKVID
-210 GNKVFPDNPENSD
+210 GNKVFSDNLENYD
-223 AVILNCSDT
+223 AVILNCT
-232 AEKAGN
+232 EKTEN
-238 IIGNIGQPK
+238 NNNVIGNIGQPK
-247 GNIGSLGGNIGG
+247 GNIGSLGSNIGG
-259 KVPVG
+259 KVPIG
-264 PIIGGVAGASAVGA
+264 PIIGGAVGIPAVGA

-286 GGGGSGSSRPP
+286 SG
-297 KAGGGKDGNS
+297 K
-307 KPPKAG
+307 
-313 GGKDDASNPKKQ
+313 GKDDSPKAQNGGNNGSNNSGKNDIGKP

-332 HNVRGIGIQPVN
+332 HNVKGIGIQPVN

-356 SYSKIVRVGFQWV
+356 SYSKIARVGFQWV

-376 RIQSQRNGAYDWQD
+376 RIQSSKNGGYDWQD
-390 IDDAV
+390 IDDAI
-395 ALARKYNL
+395 ALAKKYNL

-415 ATGADKLSA
+415 ATGVDKLSA

-455 ALVKRY
+455 ALVNRY
-461 APKGVIDYEFW
+461 ARQGVIDYEFW

-482 DTIQNPRPNPEHYTN
+482 DTIQNPKPNPEHYAH

-504 AAHDAHNDVNVMA
+504 AAHNAHNDVNVMA

-522 GVTNNSTG
+522 GESNNSTG
-530 YVGPMEFLE
+530 YIGPMEFLE
-539 RMYRAGAKGYFDGV
+539 RMYRAGAKEYFDGV
-553 SHHPYGIYARTFRD
+553 SHHPYGIYARAFRD
-567 NGWTNMIG
+567 NGWANMIG
-575 DVVAPGGGEK
+575 DVVKPGGGEK

-590 MSENGDGNKKI
+590 MLENGDGNKKI

-614 VEETKQANIISQI
+614 VDETKQANVISQI
-627 LRWYQRS
+627 LGWYQKS

-676 GVPDANI
+676 GIPDANI
-683 DADHN
+683 DADNN

-695 AADPENY
+695 AADPANY

-724 NNHPAPAPTPAPLTN
+724 NQPLPGSNPLTN
-739 GCNSATD
+739 GCDSATD

-761 RNIPSDW
+761 RNLPSDW
-768 EGKRIINH
+768 QSKKAINH
-776 LGSHLT
+776 LNSHLS
-782 YLPSSISLDGDHAI
+782 YLHNNISLVNGDHVRI
-796 LTTRRHCVNRKG
+796 TTRRHCVNRRG

-836 GNIVDASKPFR
+836 NKLVDASKPFR

-854 NWNHLQGM
+854 NWNRLQGM
-862 RTALWMQKQRND
+862 RTALWMQKQQND
-874 VDTPACKVPGGNA
+874 VDTPICKNPGGSA

-898 ASTPDYGWPASN
+898 SSTPSYAWPATN
-910 ISCYYSQTNHEWT
+910 ISCYYSQVNHEWT
-923 PRGFTHRLENRVGS
+923 PRGFTHRLENIVGGHTTS
-937 GSKPLTDE
+937 LTHE
-945 WHVWTIEYDGTKVRY
+945 WHVWAIEFDGTKVRY

-966 APVVHYRIQDARR
+966 IPVVHYRIKDAQR
-979 ISVVDSTRY
+979 ISVVDNTRY
-988 DQYGSYLSTMPDE
+988 DQYGNYLSTMPDE
-1001 DYSKL
+1001 DFSKL
-1006 NIPSSLV
+1006 NIPSALI

-1020 RWHFIINDYVEWEPG
+1020 KWHFIFNDYVEWEPG
-1035 LNPPSDG
+1035 LNPPSEHS
-1042 APFPVQTT
+1042 PFPVQTT

-1058 QK
+1058 RKN

>member
-1 MKRFIVEVL
+1 MKRFIIAVL
-10 LFIFTSFSIMAE
+10 LLIFMSFSIMAE
-22 NAGNVT
+22 NTGNV
-28 SSVNEIKN
+28 SFSVSEIKSN
-36 NSEIL
+36 NDIL
-41 LKCSNMAGETAQ
+41 LKCSNMAGENAQ
-53 GMGTAVNNGNN
+53 GTGITENNGNN
-64 IFLKCLNSENSSENL
+64 IFLKCINSETGSENI
-79 IGTNKV
+79 IGTNKISSQ
-85 NSKDILLECLNTSEN
+85 NILLKCLNTSESTEDELTKDVN
-100 TAGEA
+100 TA
-105 EKNGN
+105 EKL
-110 SDEKILKCSNIVRII
+110 LKCSNIVRII
-125 NANELFQTDKTGSIK
+125 KIDELSQIESANAV
-140 GIQLK
+140 QLK
-145 CSNTVKN
+145 CSNTVTN
-152 VNKAEIPLS
+152 NIV
-161 DSGGSNDIIL
+161 L
-171 KCSSVSENLPKNETA
+171 KCSGTSENLLKKETT
-186 INSGVTANSN
+186 INSGTVNTA
-196 EITLKCSNIVRVVD
+196 EKLLKCSNIVKVID
-210 GNKVFPDNPENSD
+210 GNKVFSDNLGNYD
-223 AVILNCSDT
+223 AVILNCTDT
-232 AEKAGN
+232 TEKNSN
-238 IIGNIGQPK
+238 IIGNIAQPK
-247 GNIGSLGGNIGG
+247 VNIGSLGGNIGG

-278 IVGGIGHH
+278 IAGGIGHH
-286 GGGGSGSSRPP
+286 
-297 KAGGGKDGNS
+297 KGGGKGGN
-307 KPPKAG
+307 PG
-313 GGKDDASNPKKQ
+313 HQNGRNDGGKDDNPKKQ
-325 KKDDSKI
+325 KKDDTKI
-332 HNVRGIGIQPVN
+332 HNVKGIGIQPVN
-344 PFWRSNLQEAED
+344 PFWRSNLREAED
-356 SYSKIVRVGFQWV
+356 SYSKIAGAGFQWV

-376 RIQSQRNGAYDWQD
+376 RIQSSKNGRYDWQD

-395 ALARKYNL
+395 ALAKKYNL

-437 ASFAPLPQY
+437 ASFAPLQQY
-446 DNDFSNFVS
+446 DNDFSNFVT

-461 APKGVIDYEFW
+461 ASQGVIDYEFW

-482 DTIQNPRPNPEHYTN
+482 DTIQNPRPNPEHYTD

-522 GVTNNSTG
+522 GASNSATG

-539 RMYRAGAKGYFDGV
+539 RIYRAGAKGYFDGL

-567 NGWTNMIG
+567 NGWANMIG

-590 MSENGDGNKKI
+590 MSEHGDGNKKI
-601 WPSEVGLDAAYPG
+601 WITEVGIDAAYPG
-614 VEETKQANIISQI
+614 VEETKQANVISKI
-627 LRWYQRS
+627 LDQYQKS
-634 NIFGPL
+634 NIYGPL
-640 ILYQAKDR
+640 IFYQAKDR
-648 KPYITSGVVDR
+648 KPYITSGILDK

-739 GCNSATD
+739 GCDSATD

-768 EGKRIINH
+768 VSKRIINH
-776 LGSHLT
+776 LDSHLT

-898 ASTPDYGWPASN
+898 SSTPSYAWPATN
-910 ISCYYSQTNHEWT
+910 ISCYYSQVNHEWT
-923 PRGFTHRLENRVGS
+923 PRGFTHRLENIVGGHTTS
-937 GSKPLTDE
+937 LTHE
-945 WHVWTIEYDGTKVRY
+945 WHVWAIEFDGTKVRY

-966 APVVHYRIQDARR
+966 IPVVHYRIKDAQR
-979 ISVVDSTRY
+979 ISVVDNTRY
-988 DQYGSYLSTMPDE
+988 DQYGNYLSTMPDE
-1001 DYSKL
+1001 DFSKL
-1006 NIPSSLV
+1006 NIPSALV

-1020 RWHFIINDYVEWEPG
+1020 RWHFIINDYVEWESG
-1035 LNPPSDG
+1035 LNPPSEHS
-1042 APFPVQTT
+1042 PFPVQTT

>member
-1 MKRFIVEVL
+1 MKRFIIAVL
-10 LFIFTSFSIMAE
+10 LLIFMSFSIMAE
-22 NAGNVT
+22 NTGNV
-28 SSVNEIKN
+28 SFSVSEIKSN
-36 NSEIL
+36 NDIL
-41 LKCSNMAGETAQ
+41 LKCSNMAGENAQ
-53 GMGTAVNNGNN
+53 GTGITENNGNN
-64 IFLKCLNSENSSENL
+64 IFLKCINSETGSENI
-79 IGTNKV
+79 IGTNKISSQ
-85 NSKDILLECLNTSEN
+85 NILLKCLNTSESTEDELTKDVN
-100 TAGEA
+100 TA
-105 EKNGN
+105 EKL
-110 SDEKILKCSNIVRII
+110 LKCSNIVRII
-125 NANELFQTDKTGSIK
+125 KIDELSQIESANAV
-140 GIQLK
+140 QLK
-145 CSNTVKN
+145 CSNTVTN
-152 VNKAEIPLS
+152 NIV
-161 DSGGSNDIIL
+161 L
-171 KCSSVSENLPKNETA
+171 KCSGTSENLLKKETT
-186 INSGVTANSN
+186 INSGTVNTA
-196 EITLKCSNIVRVVD
+196 EKLLKCSNIVKVID
-210 GNKVFPDNPENSD
+210 GNKVFSDNLGNYD
-223 AVILNCSDT
+223 AVILNCTDT
-232 AEKAGN
+232 TEKNSN
-238 IIGNIGQPK
+238 IIGNIAQPK
-247 GNIGSLGGNIGG
+247 VNIGSLGGNIGG

-278 IVGGIGHH
+278 IAGGIGHH
-286 GGGGSGSSRPP
+286 
-297 KAGGGKDGNS
+297 KGGGKGGN
-307 KPPKAG
+307 PG
-313 GGKDDASNPKKQ
+313 HQNGRNDGGKDDNPKKQ
-325 KKDDSKI
+325 KKDDTKI
-332 HNVRGIGIQPVN
+332 HNVKGIGIQPVN
-344 PFWRSNLQEAED
+344 PFWRSNLREAED
-356 SYSKIVRVGFQWV
+356 SYSKIAGAGFQWV

-376 RIQSQRNGAYDWQD
+376 RIQSSKNGRYDWQD

-395 ALARKYNL
+395 ALAKKYNL

-437 ASFAPLPQY
+437 ASFAPLQQY
-446 DNDFSNFVS
+446 DNDFSNFVT

-461 APKGVIDYEFW
+461 ASQGVIDYEFW

-482 DTIQNPRPNPEHYTN
+482 DTIQNPRPNPEHYTD

-522 GVTNNSTG
+522 GASNSTTG

-539 RMYRAGAKGYFDGV
+539 RMYRAGAKGYFDGL

-567 NGWTNMIG
+567 NGWANMIG

-590 MSENGDGNKKI
+590 MSEHGDGNKKI
-601 WPSEVGLDAAYPG
+601 WITEVGIDAAYPG
-614 VEETKQANIISQI
+614 VEETKQANVISKI
-627 LRWYQRS
+627 LDQYQKS
-634 NIFGPL
+634 NIYGPL
-640 ILYQAKDR
+640 IFYQAKDR
-648 KPYITSGVVDR
+648 KPYITSGILDR

-724 NNHPAPAPTPAPLTN
+724 NNHPAPAPAPAPLTN
-739 GCNSATD
+739 GCDSATD
-746 ASGQW
+746 ASGHW

-768 EGKRIINH
+768 VSKRIINH

-898 ASTPDYGWPASN
+898 SSTPSYAWPATN
-910 ISCYYSQTNHEWT
+910 ISCYYSQVNHEWT
-923 PRGFTHRLENRVGS
+923 PRGFTHRLENIVGGHTTS
-937 GSKPLTDE
+937 LTHE
-945 WHVWTIEYDGTKVRY
+945 WHVWAIEFDGTKVRY

-966 APVVHYRIQDARR
+966 IPVVHYRIKDAQR
-979 ISVVDSTRY
+979 ISVVDNTRY
-988 DQYGSYLSTMPDE
+988 DQYGNYLSTMPDE
-1001 DYSKL
+1001 DFSKL
-1006 NIPSSLV
+1006 NIPSALV

-1020 RWHFIINDYVEWEPG
+1020 RWHFIINDYVEWESG
-1035 LNPPSDG
+1035 LNPPSEHS
-1042 APFPVQTT
+1042 PFPVQTT